1 MKKVIGILAAALI
14 LSGCGSSS
22 DNHEI
27 KKTSFMKEGKN
38 SLYALYNTKG
48 QRYTKDMYKTYT
60 PFEGGYLVTNES
72 DQTGYISNTGKTII
86 KPGRYTSLKTQGNML
101 VGESQPQTG
110 LYLSA
115 SSLNMTENTLTQV
128 FANDAVVW
136 STNDNDVIDINQEGY
151 VYAKHA
157 GTATLTATKDNASV
171 TCVIKVEALHP
182 YLSQESLDVYTSEPA
197 TLTVNDFGART
208 IEWKSKDPKIATVD
222 NGVIQGLK
230 PGKTTIIA
238 KVGDDTLKCK
248 IKVKRKTL
256 KISQN
261 EATLYTGEEGQYG
274 IENAY
279 PDIKW
284 ETSNANVVTVADG
297 HIWAINPGKATIKAT
312 SNGQTVKSKV
322 TVKKRTQRL
331 DQTKVTLLTEQKV
344 VLNVLDK
351 KNPEEVVQWSSNKKK
366 IASVNEFGE
375 VTGLKKGKA
384 VITAK
389 VGKKKYKATIT
400 VKKRQIKINPSKT
413 TIEKDQHIFLQVL
426 NKKDEDQ
433 AVWTTSNDQVVI
445 VAPDTG
451 EIAGVKPGKATIT
464 VQAGN
469 QKAKAKITVKAK
481 PLSLSETK
489 IEMDEE
495 SDYGLSINNYENQK
509 VKWTTSDKTIAIVDN
524 GTIHANKAG
533 KVTITATIDKKDY
546 TCDVT
551 VHKLIKVID
560 QKEMTVIKGG
570 QGQLSVTNVNPEE
583 VKWDSS
589 DLNIATVENGTVYGI
604 RTGKV
609 TITATVGKKKHTSEV
624 TVIRNPETE
633 TKTRA
638 ADISL
643 GGIEV
648 LNTKGKVLYKSSTKS
663 GLLKTDLPVIV
674 KGKTYKVVNNGKT
687 LYAGKKKVYYASSID
702 DASIVGF
709 EDSINVY
716 FKNGKKSSIKEVGN
730 YSILASRKNQAILYD
745 ADNQNTL
752 AVIGTKIYS
761 NDYALTGAEITN
773 KNNVVLT
780 ADDTVSLYRNGE
792 IVPTNSNFKDNT
804 HFISRNKKIAY
815 GPHTVYNGK
824 KTSELKNVQVYPYAY
839 ELSVS
844 RYPGFVKG
852 KGYAYYDFNGKKVS
866 PYYQEA
872 NQYDENKCAIVQLK
886 NGKYE
891 LINAEGENVLKSSYP
906 RLEFIGNSYYAA
918 YNKNGQFKVYDC
930 NGKEALSDVYTKIP
944 EKAAIVFDG
953 HPYLALEKNGRSYI
967 YDVDNDMK
975 EIYSIEKEI
984 VLHDE
989 GYFTIGDQYYTLTG
1003 QKIK

>member
-22 DNHEI
+22 DNHDV
-27 KKTSFMKEGKN
+27 KKSSFMKEGKN

-48 QRYTKDMYKTYT
+48 QRYTKDMYKAYT
-60 PFEGGYLVTNES
+60 PFEGGYLVTDAN
-72 DQTGYISNTGKTII
+72 DQTGYISNTGKTIV

-101 VGESQPQTG
+101 VGETQPQTR

-115 SSLNMTENTLTQV
+115 STLEMTENTLTQV

-136 STNDNDVIDINQEGY
+136 STNDNDVININQQGY

-157 GTATLTATKDNASV
+157 GTAVLTATKDNASV
-171 TCVIKVEALHP
+171 TCVIKVKALHP
-182 YLSQESLDVYTSEPA
+182 YFDHDSLDVYTLEPA
-197 TLTVNDFGART
+197 TLTVNDYGART
-208 IEWKSKDPKIATVD
+208 IKWKSKDPKIATVE

-230 PGKTTIIA
+230 PGTTTISA
-238 KVGDDTLKCK
+238 KVGDDTLECK
-248 IKVKRKTL
+248 VKVKRKTF
-256 KISQN
+256 KISHK
-261 EATLYTGEEGQYG
+261 EATFYVGDEGQLG

-284 ETSNANVVTVADG
+284 ETSNAAVATVANG
-297 HIWAINPGKATIKAT
+297 HIWTMSPGKATLKAT
-312 SNGQTVKSKV
+312 SNGQTVKCVV
-322 TVKKRTQRL
+322 TVKKRVPRL
-331 DQTKVTLLTEQKV
+331 DQTKVTLLTDQKV
-344 VLNVLDK
+344 VLNILDK
-351 KNPEEVVQWSSNKKK
+351 ANPEDVVQWSSNKKK

-375 VTGLKKGKA
+375 VTGLKKGKT

-389 VGKKKYKATIT
+389 IGKKKYKATVT
-400 VKKRQIKINPSKT
+400 VKKRQIKINPAKT
-413 TIEKDQHIFLQVL
+413 TIEKNQHIFLQLL

-433 AVWTTSNDQVVI
+433 AVWTTSNDKVVI
-445 VAPDTG
+445 VAQSG

-464 VQAGN
+464 AQVGK
-469 QKAKAKITVKAK
+469 QKAKAEITVKAK

-495 SDYGLSINNYENQK
+495 SDEALSINNYENQK
-509 VKWTTSDKTIAIVDN
+509 VEWSSSDKSIATVEN
-524 GTIHANKAG
+524 GIIHAKKEG
-533 KVTITATIDKKDY
+533 TVTITATIDKKDY
-546 TCDVT
+546 TCKVT

-570 QGQLSVTNVNPEE
+570 QGQLTITNVDPEKI
-583 VKWDSS
+583 KWDTS
-589 DLNIATVENGTVYGI
+589 DYGIATVANGTVYGLKTGKATI
-604 RTGKV
+604 TGKV
-609 TITATVGKKKHTSEV
+609 GKKTYTCKV
-624 TVIRNPETE
+624 TVVRNPDTE
-633 TKTRA
+633 TKTKA

-648 LNTKGKVLYKSSTKS
+648 LNTKGKVLYKSSAKT
-663 GLLKTDLPVIV
+663 GLLKTNLPVVV
-674 KGKTYKVVNNGKT
+674 KDKTYKVINNGKT
-687 LYAGKKKVYYASSID
+687 IYEGKKKVYYASSYE
-702 DASIVGF
+702 DASIVAF
-709 EDSINVY
+709 NDSINIY
-716 FKNGKKSSIKEVGN
+716 LKNGKKTSIKEVGN
-730 YSILASRKNQAILYD
+730 YSILASRKDQAILYD
-745 ADNQNTL
+745 AYNKNTL
-752 AVIGTKIYS
+752 GVIGTKVYS
-761 NDYALTGAEITN
+761 NEYALTRAEIT
-773 KNNVVLT
+773 KRNNVVLT
-780 ADDTVSLYRNGE
+780 AGDVVSLYKDGQ
-792 IVPTNSNFKDNT
+792 IIPTNSNYKDNT

-824 KTSELKNVQVYPYAY
+824 KTTELKGVQVYPYAY
-839 ELSVS
+839 ELTVS

-886 NGKYE
+886 NNKYE
-891 LINAEGENVLKSSYP
+891 LINAEGENVLKESYP

-930 NGKEALSDVYTKIP
+930 NGKEALSDIYTKIP
-944 EKAAIVFDG
+944 ETAAIVFDG

-967 YDVDNDMK
+967 YDVDNGMK

-984 VLHDE
+984 VLHEE
-989 GYFTIGDQYYTLTG
+989 GYFTIGDKYYTLTG

>member
-1 MKKVIGILAAALI
+1 MKKVIGILTAALI

-22 DNHEI
+22 DNHDV
-27 KKTSFMKEGKN
+27 KKSSFMKEGKN

-48 QRYTKDMYKTYT
+48 QRYTKDMYKAYT
-60 PFEGGYLVTNES
+60 PFEGGYLVTDAN
-72 DQTGYISNTGKTII
+72 DQTGYISNTGKTIV

-101 VGESQPQTG
+101 VGETQPQTR

-115 SSLNMTENTLTQV
+115 SSLEMTENTLTQV

-157 GTATLTATKDNASV
+157 GTAVLTATKDNASV
-171 TCVIKVEALHP
+171 TCVIKVAALHP
-182 YLSQESLDVYTSEPA
+182 YFDHESLDIYTSEPA
-197 TLTVNDFGART
+197 TLTVNDYGART
-208 IEWKSKDPKIATVD
+208 IEWKSKDPKIATVE

-230 PGKTTIIA
+230 PGTTTISA

-248 IKVKRKTL
+248 VKVKRKKL

-322 TVKKRTQRL
+322 TVKKRVPRL
-331 DQTKVTLLTEQKV
+331 DQTKVTLLTDQKV
-344 VLNVLDK
+344 VLNILDK
-351 KNPEEVVQWSSNKKK
+351 ANPEDAVQWSSNKKK

-389 VGKKKYKATIT
+389 IGKKKYKATVT
-400 VKKRQIKINPSKT
+400 VKKRQIKINPAKT
-413 TIEKDQHIFLQVL
+413 TIEKDQHIFLQLL

-433 AVWTTSNDQVVI
+433 AVWTTSNDKVVI
-445 VAPDTG
+445 VAQSG

-469 QKAKAKITVKAK
+469 QKAKAEITVKAK

-489 IEMDEE
+489 IEMDEG
-495 SDYGLSINNYENQK
+495 SDEALSINNYENQK
-509 VKWTTSDKTIAIVDN
+509 VEWTSSDESIATVEN
-524 GTIHANKAG
+524 GIIHAKKEG
-533 KVTITATIDKKDY
+533 KVTITVTIDKKDY

-560 QKEMTVIKGG
+560 QKEMTVIKGS
-570 QGQLSVTNVNPEE
+570 QGQLTITNVDPEKI
-583 VKWDSS
+583 KWDSS
-589 DLNIATVENGTVYGI
+589 DYDIATVANGTVYGMKTGKATI
-604 RTGKV
+604 TGKV
-609 TITATVGKKKHTSEV
+609 GKKTYTCKV
-624 TVIRNPETE
+624 TVVRNPDTE
-633 TKTRA
+633 TKTKA
-638 ADISL
+638 ADVSL

-674 KGKTYKVVNNGKT
+674 KGKTYKVVNNDKT
-687 LYAGKKKVYYASSID
+687 LYVGKKKVYYASSYE
-702 DASIVGF
+702 DASIVAF
-709 EDSINVY
+709 NDSINIY
-716 FKNGKKSSIKEVGN
+716 LKNGKKTSIKEVGN

-752 AVIGTKIYS
+752 GVIGTKVYS

-780 ADDTVSLYRNGE
+780 AGDVVSLYKDGK
-792 IVPTNSNFKDNT
+792 IIPTNSNYKDNT
-804 HFISRNKKIAY
+804 QFISRNKKIAY

-824 KTSELKNVQVYPYAY
+824 KTSELKGVQVYPYAY
-839 ELSVS
+839 ELTVS

-886 NGKYE
+886 NNKYE
-891 LINAEGENVLKSSYP
+891 LINAEGENVLKESYP

-930 NGKEALSDVYTKIP
+930 NGKEALSDIYTKIP
-944 EKAAIVFDG
+944 ETAAIVFDG

-967 YDVDNDMK
+967 YDVDNGMK

-984 VLHDE
+984 VLHEE
-989 GYFTIGDQYYTLTG
+989 GYFTIGDKYYTLTG

>member
-22 DNHEI
+22 DNHDV
-27 KKTSFMKEGKN
+27 KKSSFMKEGKN

-48 QRYTKDMYKTYT
+48 QRYTKDMYKAYT
-60 PFEGGYLVTNES
+60 PFEGGYLVTDAN
-72 DQTGYISNTGKTII
+72 DQTGYISNTGKTIV

-101 VGESQPQTG
+101 VGETQPQTR

-115 SSLNMTENTLTQV
+115 STLEMTENTLTQV

-136 STNDNDVIDINQEGY
+136 STNDNDVININQQGY

-157 GTATLTATKDNASV
+157 GTAVLTATKDNASV
-171 TCVIKVEALHP
+171 TCVIKVKALHP
-182 YLSQESLDVYTSEPA
+182 YFDHDSLDVYTLEPA
-197 TLTVNDFGART
+197 TLTVNDYGART
-208 IEWKSKDPKIATVD
+208 IKWKSKDPKIATVE

-230 PGKTTIIA
+230 PGTTTISA
-238 KVGDDTLKCK
+238 KVGDDTLECK
-248 IKVKRKTL
+248 VKVKRKTF
-256 KISQN
+256 KISHK
-261 EATLYTGEEGQYG
+261 EATFYVGDEGQLG

-284 ETSNANVVTVADG
+284 ETSNAAVATVANG
-297 HIWAINPGKATIKAT
+297 HIWTMSPGKATLKAT
-312 SNGQTVKSKV
+312 SNGQTVKCVV
-322 TVKKRTQRL
+322 TVKKRVPRL
-331 DQTKVTLLTEQKV
+331 DQTKVTLLTDQKV
-344 VLNVLDK
+344 VLNILDK
-351 KNPEEVVQWSSNKKK
+351 ANPEDVVQWSSNKKK

-389 VGKKKYKATIT
+389 IGEKKYKATVT
-400 VKKRQIKINPSKT
+400 VKKRQVKINPAKT
-413 TIEKDQHIFLQVL
+413 IIEKNQHIFLQLL

-433 AVWTTSNDQVVI
+433 AVWTTSNDKVVI
-445 VAPDTG
+445 VAQSG

-464 VQAGN
+464 AQVGK
-469 QKAKAKITVKAK
+469 QKAKAEITVKAK

-495 SDYGLSINNYENQK
+495 SDEALSINNYENQK
-509 VKWTTSDKTIAIVDN
+509 VEWSSSDKSIATVEN
-524 GTIHANKAG
+524 GIIHAKKEG
-533 KVTITATIDKKDY
+533 TVTITATIDKKDY
-546 TCDVT
+546 TCKVT

-570 QGQLSVTNVNPEE
+570 QGQLTITNVDPEKI
-583 VKWDSS
+583 KWDTS
-589 DLNIATVENGTVYGI
+589 DYGIATVANGTVYGLKTGKATI
-604 RTGKV
+604 TGKV
-609 TITATVGKKKHTSEV
+609 GKKTYTCKV
-624 TVIRNPETE
+624 TVVRNPDTE
-633 TKTRA
+633 TKTKA

-648 LNTKGKVLYKSSTKS
+648 LNTKGKVLYKSSAKT
-663 GLLKTDLPVIV
+663 GLLKTNLPVVV
-674 KGKTYKVVNNGKT
+674 KDKTYKVINNGKT
-687 LYAGKKKVYYASSID
+687 IYEGKKKVYYASSYE
-702 DASIVGF
+702 DASIVAF
-709 EDSINVY
+709 NDSINIY
-716 FKNGKKSSIKEVGN
+716 LKNGKKTSIKEVGN
-730 YSILASRKNQAILYD
+730 YSILASRKDQAILYD
-745 ADNQNTL
+745 AYNKNTL
-752 AVIGTKIYS
+752 GVIGTKVYS
-761 NDYALTGAEITN
+761 NEYALTRAEIT
-773 KNNVVLT
+773 KRNNVVLT
-780 ADDTVSLYRNGE
+780 AGDVVSLYKDGQ
-792 IVPTNSNFKDNT
+792 IIPTNSNYKDDT

-824 KTSELKNVQVYPYAY
+824 KTTELKGVQVYPYAY
-839 ELSVS
+839 ELTVS

-886 NGKYE
+886 NNKYE
-891 LINAEGENVLKSSYP
+891 LINAEGENVLKESYP

-930 NGKEALSDVYTKIP
+930 NGKEALSDIYTKIP
-944 EKAAIVFDG
+944 ETAAIVFDG

-967 YDVDNDMK
+967 YDVDNGMK

-984 VLHDE
+984 VLHEE
-989 GYFTIGDQYYTLTG
+989 GYFTIGDKYYTLTG

>member
-22 DNHEI
+22 DNHDV
-27 KKTSFMKEGKN
+27 KKSSFMKEGKN

-48 QRYTKDMYKTYT
+48 QRYTKDMYKAYT
-60 PFEGGYLVTNES
+60 PFEGGYLVTDAN
-72 DQTGYISNTGKTII
+72 DQTGYISNTGKTIV

-101 VGESQPQTG
+101 VGENQPQTR

-115 SSLNMTENTLTQV
+115 STLEMTENTLTQV

-136 STNDNDVIDINQEGY
+136 STNDNDVININQQGY

-157 GTATLTATKDNASV
+157 GTAVLTATKDNASV

-182 YLSQESLDVYTSEPA
+182 YFDHESLDVYTSEPA
-197 TLTVNDFGART
+197 TLTVNDYGART
-208 IEWKSKDPKIATVD
+208 IEWKSKDPKIATVE

-230 PGKTTIIA
+230 PGTTTISA
-238 KVGDDTLKCK
+238 KVGDDTLECK
-248 IKVKRKTL
+248 VKVKRKTF
-256 KISQN
+256 KISRK
-261 EATLYTGEEGQYG
+261 EATFYVGDEGQLG

-284 ETSNANVVTVADG
+284 ETSNAAVATVANG
-297 HIWAINPGKATIKAT
+297 HIWTMSPGKATLKAT
-312 SNGQTVKSKV
+312 SNGQTVKCVV
-322 TVKKRTQRL
+322 TVKKRVPRL
-331 DQTKVTLLTEQKV
+331 DQTKVTLLTDQKV
-344 VLNVLDK
+344 VLNILDK
-351 KNPEEVVQWSSNKKK
+351 ANPEDVVQWSSNKKK

-389 VGKKKYKATIT
+389 IGKKKYKATVT
-400 VKKRQIKINPSKT
+400 VKKRQIKINPAKT
-413 TIEKDQHIFLQVL
+413 TIEKDQHIFLQLL

-433 AVWTTSNDQVVI
+433 AVWTTSNDKVVI
-445 VAPDTG
+445 VAQSG
-451 EIAGVKPGKATIT
+451 EIAGVEPGKATIT
-464 VQAGN
+464 VQVGK
-469 QKAKAKITVKAK
+469 QKAKAEITVKAK

-489 IEMDEE
+489 IEMDEG
-495 SDYGLSINNYENQK
+495 SDEALSINNYENQK
-509 VKWTTSDKTIAIVDN
+509 VKWTSSDESIATVEN
-524 GTIHANKAG
+524 GIIHAKKEG

-551 VHKLIKVID
+551 VNKLVKVID

-570 QGQLSVTNVNPEE
+570 QGQLTITNVDPEKI
-583 VKWDSS
+583 KWGTS
-589 DLNIATVENGTVYGI
+589 DYGIATVANGTVYGMKTGKATI
-604 RTGKV
+604 TGKV
-609 TITATVGKKKHTSEV
+609 GKKTYTCKV
-624 TVIRNPETE
+624 TVVRNPDTE
-633 TKTRA
+633 TKTKA
-638 ADISL
+638 ADVSL

-648 LNTKGKVLYKSSTKS
+648 LNTKGKVLYKSSAKT
-663 GLLKTDLPVIV
+663 GLLKTDLPVVV
-674 KGKTYKVVNNGKT
+674 KGKTYKVINNGKT
-687 LYAGKKKVYYASSID
+687 LYAGKKKVYYASSYG
-702 DASIVGF
+702 DASIVAF
-709 EDSINVY
+709 NDSINIY
-716 FKNGKKSSIKEVGN
+716 LKNGKKTSIKEVGN
-730 YSILASRKNQAILYD
+730 YSILASRKDQTILYD
-745 ADNQNTL
+745 AYNQNTL
-752 AVIGTKIYS
+752 GVIGTKVYS
-761 NDYALTGAEITN
+761 NDYALTSAEITK

-780 ADDTVSLYRNGE
+780 AGDVVSLYKDGQ
-792 IVPTNSNFKDNT
+792 IIPTNSNYKDNT

-824 KTSELKNVQVYPYAY
+824 KKTELKGVQVYPYAY
-839 ELSVS
+839 ELTVS

-886 NGKYE
+886 NNKYE
-891 LINAEGENVLKSSYP
+891 LINAEGENVLKESYP

-930 NGKEALSDVYTKIP
+930 NGKEALSDIYTKIP
-944 EKAAIVFDG
+944 ETAAIVFDG

-967 YDVDNDMK
+967 YDVDNGMK

-984 VLHDE
+984 VLHEE
-989 GYFTIGDQYYTLTG
+989 GYFTIGDKYYTLTG

>member
-22 DNHEI
+22 DNHDV
-27 KKTSFMKEGKN
+27 KKSSFMKEGKN

-48 QRYTKDMYKTYT
+48 QRYTKDMYKAYT
-60 PFEGGYLVTNES
+60 PFEGGYLVTDAN
-72 DQTGYISNTGKTII
+72 DQTGYISNTGKTIV

-101 VGESQPQTG
+101 VGETQPQTR

-115 SSLNMTENTLTQV
+115 STLEMTENTLTQV

-136 STNDNDVIDINQEGY
+136 STNDNDVININQQGY

-157 GTATLTATKDNASV
+157 GTAVLTATKDNASV
-171 TCVIKVEALHP
+171 TCVIKVKALHP
-182 YLSQESLDVYTSEPA
+182 YFDHDSLDVYTLEPA
-197 TLTVNDFGART
+197 TLTVNDYGART
-208 IEWKSKDPKIATVD
+208 IKWKSKDPKIATVE

-230 PGKTTIIA
+230 PGTTTISA
-238 KVGDDTLKCK
+238 KVGDDTLECK
-248 IKVKRKTL
+248 VKVKRKTF
-256 KISQN
+256 KISHK
-261 EATLYTGEEGQYG
+261 EATFYVGDEGQLG

-284 ETSNANVVTVADG
+284 ETSNAAVATVANG
-297 HIWAINPGKATIKAT
+297 HIWTMSPGKATLKAT
-312 SNGQTVKSKV
+312 SNGQTVKCVV
-322 TVKKRTQRL
+322 TVKKRVPRL
-331 DQTKVTLLTEQKV
+331 DQTKVTLLTDQKV
-344 VLNVLDK
+344 VLNILDK
-351 KNPEEVVQWSSNKKK
+351 ANPEDVVQWSSNKKK

-389 VGKKKYKATIT
+389 IGKKKYKATVT
-400 VKKRQIKINPSKT
+400 VKKRQIKINPAKT
-413 TIEKDQHIFLQVL
+413 TIEKNQHIFLQLL

-433 AVWTTSNDQVVI
+433 AVWTTSNDKVVI
-445 VAPDTG
+445 VAQSG

-464 VQAGN
+464 AQVGK
-469 QKAKAKITVKAK
+469 QKAKAEITVKAK
-481 PLSLSETK
+481 PLSLSKTK

-495 SDYGLSINNYENQK
+495 SDEALSINNYENQK
-509 VKWTTSDKTIAIVDN
+509 VEWSSSDESIATVEN
-524 GTIHANKAG
+524 GIIHAKKEG
-533 KVTITATIDKKDY
+533 TVTITATIDKKDY
-546 TCDVT
+546 TCKVT

-570 QGQLSVTNVNPEE
+570 QGQLTITNVDPEKI
-583 VKWDSS
+583 KWDTS
-589 DLNIATVENGTVYGI
+589 DYGIATVANGTVYGMKTGKATI
-604 RTGKV
+604 TGKV
-609 TITATVGKKKHTSEV
+609 GKKTYTCKV
-624 TVIRNPETE
+624 TVVRNPDTE
-633 TKTRA
+633 TKTKA

-648 LNTKGKVLYKSSTKS
+648 LNTKGKVLYKSSTKT
-663 GLLKTDLPVIV
+663 GLLKTNLPVVV
-674 KGKTYKVVNNGKT
+674 KDKTYKVINNGKT
-687 LYAGKKKVYYASSID
+687 IYEGKKKVYYASSYE
-702 DASIVGF
+702 DASIVAF
-709 EDSINVY
+709 NDSINIY
-716 FKNGKKSSIKEVGN
+716 LKNGKKTSIKEVGN
-730 YSILASRKNQAILYD
+730 YSILASRKDQAILYD
-745 ADNQNTL
+745 AYNKNTL
-752 AVIGTKIYS
+752 GVIGTKVYS
-761 NDYALTGAEITN
+761 NEYALTRAEIT
-773 KNNVVLT
+773 KRNNVVLT
-780 ADDTVSLYRNGE
+780 AGDVVSLYKDGQ
-792 IVPTNSNFKDNT
+792 IIPTNSNYKDDT

-824 KTSELKNVQVYPYAY
+824 KTTELKGVQVYPYAY
-839 ELSVS
+839 ELTVS

-886 NGKYE
+886 NNKYE
-891 LINAEGENVLKSSYP
+891 LINAEGENVLKESYP

-930 NGKEALSDVYTKIP
+930 NGKEALSDIYTKIP
-944 EKAAIVFDG
+944 ETAAIVFDG

-967 YDVDNDMK
+967 YDVDNGMK

-984 VLHDE
+984 VLHEE
-989 GYFTIGDQYYTLTG
+989 GYFTIGDKYYTLTG

>member
-22 DNHEI
+22 DNHDV
-27 KKTSFMKEGKN
+27 KKSSFMKEGKN

-48 QRYTKDMYKTYT
+48 QRYTKDMYKAYT
-60 PFEGGYLVTNES
+60 PFEGGYLVTGAN
-72 DQTGYISNTGKTII
+72 DQTGYISNTGKTIV

-101 VGESQPQTG
+101 VGETQPQTR

-115 SSLNMTENTLTQV
+115 STLEMTENTLTQV

-136 STNDNDVIDINQEGY
+136 STNDNDVININQQGY

-157 GTATLTATKDNASV
+157 GTAVLTATKDNASV
-171 TCVIKVEALHP
+171 TCVIKVKALHP
-182 YLSQESLDVYTSEPA
+182 YFDHDSLDVYTLEPA
-197 TLTVNDFGART
+197 TLTVNDYGART
-208 IEWKSKDPKIATVD
+208 IKWKSKDPKIATVE

-230 PGKTTIIA
+230 PGTTTISA
-238 KVGDDTLKCK
+238 KVGDDTLECK
-248 IKVKRKTL
+248 VKVKRKTF
-256 KISQN
+256 KISHK
-261 EATLYTGEEGQYG
+261 EATFYVGDEGQLG

-284 ETSNANVVTVADG
+284 ETSNAAVATVANG
-297 HIWAINPGKATIKAT
+297 HIWTMSPGKATLKAT
-312 SNGQTVKSKV
+312 SNGQTVKCVV
-322 TVKKRTQRL
+322 TVKKRVPRL
-331 DQTKVTLLTEQKV
+331 DQTKVTLLTDQKA
-344 VLNVLDK
+344 VLNILDK
-351 KNPEEVVQWSSNKKK
+351 ANPEDVVQWSSNKKK

-389 VGKKKYKATIT
+389 IGKKKYKATVT
-400 VKKRQIKINPSKT
+400 VKKRQIKINPAKT
-413 TIEKDQHIFLQVL
+413 TIEKNQHIFLQLL

-433 AVWTTSNDQVVI
+433 AVWTTSNDKVVI
-445 VAPDTG
+445 VAQSG

-464 VQAGN
+464 AQVGK
-469 QKAKAKITVKAK
+469 QKAKAEITVKAK

-495 SDYGLSINNYENQK
+495 SDEALSINNYENQK
-509 VKWTTSDKTIAIVDN
+509 VEWSSSDKSIATVEN
-524 GTIHANKAG
+524 GIIHAKKEG
-533 KVTITATIDKKDY
+533 TVTITATIDKKDY
-546 TCDVT
+546 TCKVT

-570 QGQLSVTNVNPEE
+570 QGQLTITNVDPEKI
-583 VKWDSS
+583 KWDTS
-589 DLNIATVENGTVYGI
+589 DYGIATVANGTVYGLKTGKATI
-604 RTGKV
+604 TGKV
-609 TITATVGKKKHTSEV
+609 GKKTYTCKV
-624 TVIRNPETE
+624 TVVRNPDTE
-633 TKTRA
+633 TKTKA

-648 LNTKGKVLYKSSTKS
+648 LNTKGKVLYKSSAKT
-663 GLLKTDLPVIV
+663 GLLKTNLPVVV
-674 KGKTYKVVNNGKT
+674 KDKTYKVINNGKT
-687 LYAGKKKVYYASSID
+687 IYEGKKKVYYASSYE
-702 DASIVGF
+702 DASIVAF
-709 EDSINVY
+709 NDSINIY
-716 FKNGKKSSIKEVGN
+716 LKNGKKTSIKEVGN
-730 YSILASRKNQAILYD
+730 YSILASRKDQAILYD
-745 ADNQNTL
+745 AYNKNTL
-752 AVIGTKIYS
+752 GVIGTKVYS
-761 NDYALTGAEITN
+761 NEYALTRAEIT
-773 KNNVVLT
+773 KRNNVVLT
-780 ADDTVSLYRNGE
+780 AGDVVSLYKDGQ
-792 IVPTNSNFKDNT
+792 IIPTNSNYKDNT

-824 KTSELKNVQVYPYAY
+824 KTTELKGVQVYPYAY
-839 ELSVS
+839 ELTVS

-886 NGKYE
+886 NNKYE
-891 LINAEGENVLKSSYP
+891 LINAEGENVLKESYP

-930 NGKEALSDVYTKIP
+930 NGKEALSDIYTKIP
-944 EKAAIVFDG
+944 ETAAIVFDG

-967 YDVDNDMK
+967 YDVDNGMK

-984 VLHDE
+984 VLHEE
-989 GYFTIGDQYYTLTG
+989 GYFTIGDKYYTLTG

>member
-22 DNHEI
+22 DNHDV
-27 KKTSFMKEGKN
+27 KKSSFMKEGKN

-48 QRYTKDMYKTYT
+48 QRYTKDMYKAYT
-60 PFEGGYLVTNES
+60 PFEGGYLVTDAN
-72 DQTGYISNTGKTII
+72 DQTGYISNTGKTIV

-101 VGESQPQTG
+101 VGETQPQTR

-115 SSLNMTENTLTQV
+115 STLEMTENTLIQV

-136 STNDNDVIDINQEGY
+136 STNDNDVVNINQQGY

-157 GTATLTATKDNASV
+157 GTAVLTATKDNASV
-171 TCVIKVEALHP
+171 TCVIKVKALHP
-182 YLSQESLDVYTSEPA
+182 YFDHDSLDVYTLEPA
-197 TLTVNDFGART
+197 TLTVNDYGART
-208 IEWKSKDPKIATVD
+208 IEWKSKDPKIATVE

-230 PGKTTIIA
+230 PGTTTISA
-238 KVGDDTLKCK
+238 KVGDDTLECK
-248 IKVKRKTL
+248 VKVKRKTF
-256 KISQN
+256 KISHK
-261 EATLYTGEEGQYG
+261 EATFYEGDEGQLG

-284 ETSNANVVTVADG
+284 ETSNAAVATVANG
-297 HIWAINPGKATIKAT
+297 HIWTMSPGKATLKAT
-312 SNGQTVKSKV
+312 SNGQTVKCVV
-322 TVKKRTQRL
+322 TVKKRVPRL
-331 DQTKVTLLTEQKV
+331 DQTKVTLLTDQKV
-344 VLNVLDK
+344 VLNILDK
-351 KNPEEVVQWSSNKKK
+351 SNPEDVVQWSSNKKN

-389 VGKKKYKATIT
+389 IGKKKYKATVT
-400 VKKRQIKINPSKT
+400 VKKRQIKINPAKT
-413 TIEKDQHIFLQVL
+413 TIEKNQHIFLQLL

-433 AVWTTSNDQVVI
+433 AVWTTSNDKVVI
-445 VAPDTG
+445 VAQSG

-464 VQAGN
+464 AQVGK
-469 QKAKAKITVKAK
+469 QKAKAEITVKAK
-481 PLSLSETK
+481 PLSLSKTK

-495 SDYGLSINNYENQK
+495 SDEALSINNYENQK
-509 VKWTTSDKTIAIVDN
+509 VEWSSSDESIATVEN
-524 GTIHANKAG
+524 GIIHAKKEG
-533 KVTITATIDKKDY
+533 TVTITATIDKKDY
-546 TCDVT
+546 TCKVT
-551 VHKLIKVID
+551 VHNLIKVID
-560 QKEMTVIKGG
+560 QKKMTVIKGG
-570 QGQLSVTNVNPEE
+570 QGQLTITNVDPEKI
-583 VKWDSS
+583 KWDTS
-589 DLNIATVENGTVYGI
+589 DYGIATVANGTVYGLK
-604 RTGKV
+604 TGKA
-609 TITATVGKKKHTSEV
+609 TISGKVGKKTYICKV
-624 TVIRNPETE
+624 TVVRNPDTE
-633 TKTRA
+633 TKTKA

-648 LNTKGKVLYKSSTKS
+648 LNTKGKVLYKSSAKT
-663 GLLKTDLPVIV
+663 GLLKTDLPVVV
-674 KGKTYKVVNNGKT
+674 KDKTYKVINNGKT
-687 LYAGKKKVYYASSID
+687 LYVGKKKVYYASSYE
-702 DASIVGF
+702 DASIVAF
-709 EDSINVY
+709 NDSINIY
-716 FKNGKKSSIKEVGN
+716 LKNGKKTSIKEVGN
-730 YSILASRKNQAILYD
+730 YSILASRKDQAILYD
-745 ADNQNTL
+745 AYNKNTL
-752 AVIGTKIYS
+752 GVIGTKVYS
-761 NDYALTGAEITN
+761 NDYALTSAEITK

-780 ADDTVSLYRNGE
+780 AGDVVSLYKDGQ
-792 IVPTNSNFKDNT
+792 IIPTNSNYKDDT

-824 KTSELKNVQVYPYAY
+824 KTTELKGVQVYPYAY
-839 ELSVS
+839 ELTVS

-886 NGKYE
+886 NNKYE
-891 LINAEGENVLKSSYP
+891 LINAEGENVLKESYP

-930 NGKEALSDVYTKIP
+930 NGKEALSDIYTKIP
-944 EKAAIVFDG
+944 ETAAIVFDG

-967 YDVDNDMK
+967 YDVDNGMK

-984 VLHDE
+984 VLHEE
-989 GYFTIGDQYYTLTG
+989 GYFTIGDKYYTLTG

>member
-22 DNHEI
+22 DNHDV
-27 KKTSFMKEGKN
+27 KKSSFMKEGKN

-48 QRYTKDMYKTYT
+48 QRYTKDMYKAYT
-60 PFEGGYLVTNES
+60 PFEGGYLVTDAN
-72 DQTGYISNTGKTII
+72 DQTGYISNTGKTIV

-101 VGESQPQTG
+101 VGETQPQTR

-115 SSLNMTENTLTQV
+115 STLEMTENTLTQV

-136 STNDNDVIDINQEGY
+136 STNDNDVININQQGY

-157 GTATLTATKDNASV
+157 GTAVLTATKDNASV
-171 TCVIKVEALHP
+171 TCVIKVKALHP
-182 YLSQESLDVYTSEPA
+182 YFDHDSLDVYTLEPA
-197 TLTVNDFGART
+197 TLTVNDYGART
-208 IEWKSKDPKIATVD
+208 IKWKSKDPKIATVE

-230 PGKTTIIA
+230 PGTTTISA
-238 KVGDDTLKCK
+238 KVGDDTLECK
-248 IKVKRKTL
+248 VKVKRKTF
-256 KISQN
+256 KISHK
-261 EATLYTGEEGQYG
+261 EATFYVGDEGQLG

-284 ETSNANVVTVADG
+284 ETSNAAVATVANG
-297 HIWAINPGKATIKAT
+297 HIWTMSPGKATLKAT
-312 SNGQTVKSKV
+312 SNGQTVKCVV
-322 TVKKRTQRL
+322 TVKKRVPRL
-331 DQTKVTLLTEQKV
+331 DQTKVTLLTDQKV
-344 VLNVLDK
+344 VLNILDK
-351 KNPEEVVQWSSNKKK
+351 ANPEDVVQWSSNKKK

-389 VGKKKYKATIT
+389 IGKKKYKATVT
-400 VKKRQIKINPSKT
+400 VKKRQIKINPAKT
-413 TIEKDQHIFLQVL
+413 TIEKNQHIFLQLL

-433 AVWTTSNDQVVI
+433 AVWTTSNDKVVI
-445 VAPDTG
+445 VAQSG

-464 VQAGN
+464 AQVGK
-469 QKAKAKITVKAK
+469 QKAKAEITVKAK

-495 SDYGLSINNYENQK
+495 SDEALSINNYENQK
-509 VKWTTSDKTIAIVDN
+509 VEWSSSDKSIATVEN
-524 GTIHANKAG
+524 GIIHAKKEG
-533 KVTITATIDKKDY
+533 TVTITATIDKKDY
-546 TCDVT
+546 TCKVT

-570 QGQLSVTNVNPEE
+570 QGQLTITNVDPEKI
-583 VKWDSS
+583 KWDTS
-589 DLNIATVENGTVYGI
+589 DYGIATVANGTVYGMKTGKATI
-604 RTGKV
+604 TGKV
-609 TITATVGKKKHTSEV
+609 GKKTYTCKV
-624 TVIRNPETE
+624 TVVRNPDTE
-633 TKTRA
+633 TKTKA

-648 LNTKGKVLYKSSTKS
+648 LNTKGKVLYKSSTKT
-663 GLLKTDLPVIV
+663 GLLKTNLPVVV
-674 KGKTYKVVNNGKT
+674 KDKTYKVINNGKT
-687 LYAGKKKVYYASSID
+687 IYEGKKKVYYASSYE
-702 DASIVGF
+702 DASIVAF
-709 EDSINVY
+709 NDSINIY
-716 FKNGKKSSIKEVGN
+716 LKNGKKTSIKEVGN
-730 YSILASRKNQAILYD
+730 YSILASRKDQAILYD
-745 ADNQNTL
+745 AYNKNTL
-752 AVIGTKIYS
+752 GVIGTKVYS
-761 NDYALTGAEITN
+761 NEYALTRAEIT
-773 KNNVVLT
+773 KRNNVVLT
-780 ADDTVSLYRNGE
+780 AGDVVSLYKDGQ
-792 IVPTNSNFKDNT
+792 IIPTNSNYKDDT

-824 KTSELKNVQVYPYAY
+824 KTTELKGVQVYPYAY
-839 ELSVS
+839 ELTVS

-886 NGKYE
+886 NNKYE
-891 LINAEGENVLKSSYP
+891 LINAEGENVLKESYP

-930 NGKEALSDVYTKIP
+930 NGKEALSDIYTKIP
-944 EKAAIVFDG
+944 ETAAIVFDG

-967 YDVDNDMK
+967 YDVDNGMK

-984 VLHDE
+984 VLHEE
-989 GYFTIGDQYYTLTG
+989 GYFTIGDKYYTLTG

>member
-22 DNHEI
+22 DNHDV
-27 KKTSFMKEGKN
+27 KKSSFMKEGKN

-48 QRYTKDMYKTYT
+48 QRYTKDMYKAYT
-60 PFEGGYLVTNES
+60 PFEGGYLVTDAN
-72 DQTGYISNTGKTII
+72 DQTGYISNTGKTIV

-101 VGESQPQTG
+101 VGETQPQTR

-115 SSLNMTENTLTQV
+115 STLEMTENTLTQV

-136 STNDNDVIDINQEGY
+136 STNDNDVININQQGY

-157 GTATLTATKDNASV
+157 GTAVLTATKDNASV
-171 TCVIKVEALHP
+171 TCVIKVKALHP
-182 YLSQESLDVYTSEPA
+182 YFDHDSLDVYTLEPA
-197 TLTVNDFGART
+197 TLTVNDYGART
-208 IEWKSKDPKIATVD
+208 IKWKSKDPKIATVE

-230 PGKTTIIA
+230 PGTTTISA
-238 KVGDDTLKCK
+238 KVGDDTLECK
-248 IKVKRKTL
+248 VKVKRKTF
-256 KISQN
+256 KISHK
-261 EATLYTGEEGQYG
+261 EATFYVGDEGQLG

-284 ETSNANVVTVADG
+284 ETSNAAVATVANG
-297 HIWAINPGKATIKAT
+297 HIWTMSPGKATLKAT
-312 SNGQTVKSKV
+312 SNGQTVKCVV
-322 TVKKRTQRL
+322 TVKKRVPRL
-331 DQTKVTLLTEQKV
+331 DQTKVTLLTDQKV
-344 VLNVLDK
+344 VLNILDK
-351 KNPEEVVQWSSNKKK
+351 ANPEDVVQWSSNKKK

-389 VGKKKYKATIT
+389 IGKKKYKATVT
-400 VKKRQIKINPSKT
+400 VKKRQIKINPAKT
-413 TIEKDQHIFLQVL
+413 TIEKNQHIFLQLL

-433 AVWTTSNDQVVI
+433 AVWTTSNDKVVI
-445 VAPDTG
+445 VAQSG

-464 VQAGN
+464 AQVGK
-469 QKAKAKITVKAK
+469 QKAKAEITVKAK
-481 PLSLSETK
+481 PLSLSKTK

-495 SDYGLSINNYENQK
+495 SDEALSINNYENQK
-509 VKWTTSDKTIAIVDN
+509 VEWSSSDKSIATVEN
-524 GTIHANKAG
+524 GIIHAKKEG
-533 KVTITATIDKKDY
+533 TVTITATIDKKDY
-546 TCDVT
+546 TCKVT

-560 QKEMTVIKGG
+560 QKKMTVIKGG
-570 QGQLSVTNVNPEE
+570 QGQLTITNVDPEKI
-583 VKWDSS
+583 KWDTS
-589 DLNIATVENGTVYGI
+589 DYGIATVANGTVYGLKTGKATI
-604 RTGKV
+604 TGKV
-609 TITATVGKKKHTSEV
+609 GKKTYTCKV
-624 TVIRNPETE
+624 TVVRNPDTE
-633 TKTRA
+633 TKTKA

-648 LNTKGKVLYKSSTKS
+648 LNTKGKVLYKSSTKT
-663 GLLKTDLPVIV
+663 GLLKTNLPVVV
-674 KGKTYKVVNNGKT
+674 KDKTYKVINNGKT
-687 LYAGKKKVYYASSID
+687 IYEGKKKVYYASSYE
-702 DASIVGF
+702 DASIVAF
-709 EDSINVY
+709 NDSINIY
-716 FKNGKKSSIKEVGN
+716 LKNGKKTSIKEVGN
-730 YSILASRKNQAILYD
+730 YSILASRKDQAILYD
-745 ADNQNTL
+745 AYNKNTL
-752 AVIGTKIYS
+752 GVIGTKVYS
-761 NDYALTGAEITN
+761 NEYALTRAEIT
-773 KNNVVLT
+773 KRNNVVLT
-780 ADDTVSLYRNGE
+780 VGDVVSLYKDGQ
-792 IVPTNSNFKDNT
+792 IIPTNSNYKDNT

-824 KTSELKNVQVYPYAY
+824 KTTELKGVQVYPYAY
-839 ELSVS
+839 ELTVS

-886 NGKYE
+886 NNKYE
-891 LINAEGENVLKSSYP
+891 LINAEGENVLKESYP

-930 NGKEALSDVYTKIP
+930 NGKEALSDIYTKIP
-944 EKAAIVFDG
+944 ETAAIVFDG

-967 YDVDNDMK
+967 YDVDNGMK

-984 VLHDE
+984 VLHEE
-989 GYFTIGDQYYTLTG
+989 GYFTIGDKYYTLTG

>member
-22 DNHEI
+22 DNHDV
-27 KKTSFMKEGKN
+27 KKSSFMKEGKN

-48 QRYTKDMYKTYT
+48 QRYTKDMYKAYT
-60 PFEGGYLVTNES
+60 PFEGGYLVTDAN
-72 DQTGYISNTGKTII
+72 DQTGYISNTGKTIV

-101 VGESQPQTG
+101 VGETQPQTR

-115 SSLNMTENTLTQV
+115 STLEMTENTLTQV

-136 STNDNDVIDINQEGY
+136 STNDNDVININQQGY

-157 GTATLTATKDNASV
+157 GTAVLTATKDNASV
-171 TCVIKVEALHP
+171 TCVIKVKALHP
-182 YLSQESLDVYTSEPA
+182 YFDHDSLDVYTLEPA
-197 TLTVNDFGART
+197 TLTVNDYGART
-208 IEWKSKDPKIATVD
+208 IKWKSKDPKIATVE

-230 PGKTTIIA
+230 PGTTTISA
-238 KVGDDTLKCK
+238 KVGDDTLECK
-248 IKVKRKTL
+248 VKVKRKTF
-256 KISQN
+256 KISHK
-261 EATLYTGEEGQYG
+261 EATFYVGDEGQLG

-284 ETSNANVVTVADG
+284 ETSNAAVATVANG
-297 HIWAINPGKATIKAT
+297 HIWTMSPGKATLKAT
-312 SNGQTVKSKV
+312 SNGQTVKCVV
-322 TVKKRTQRL
+322 TVKKRVPRL
-331 DQTKVTLLTEQKV
+331 DQTKVTLLTDQKV
-344 VLNVLDK
+344 VLNILDK
-351 KNPEEVVQWSSNKKK
+351 ANPEDVVQWSSNKKK

-389 VGKKKYKATIT
+389 IGKKKYKATVT
-400 VKKRQIKINPSKT
+400 VKKRQIKINPAKT
-413 TIEKDQHIFLQVL
+413 TIEKNQHIFLQLL

-433 AVWTTSNDQVVI
+433 AVWTTSNDKVVI
-445 VAPDTG
+445 VAQSG

-464 VQAGN
+464 AQVGK
-469 QKAKAKITVKAK
+469 QKAKAEITVKAK

-495 SDYGLSINNYENQK
+495 SDEALSINNYENQK
-509 VKWTTSDKTIAIVDN
+509 VEWSSSDKSIATVEN
-524 GTIHANKAG
+524 GIIHAKKEG
-533 KVTITATIDKKDY
+533 TVTITATIDKKDY
-546 TCDVT
+546 TCKVT

-570 QGQLSVTNVNPEE
+570 QGQLTITNVDPEKI
-583 VKWDSS
+583 KWDTS
-589 DLNIATVENGTVYGI
+589 DYGIATVANGTVYGLKTGKATI
-604 RTGKV
+604 TGKV
-609 TITATVGKKKHTSEV
+609 GKKTYTCKV
-624 TVIRNPETE
+624 TVVRNPDTE
-633 TKTRA
+633 TKTKA

-648 LNTKGKVLYKSSTKS
+648 LNTKGKVLYKSSAKT
-663 GLLKTDLPVIV
+663 GLLKTNLPVVV
-674 KGKTYKVVNNGKT
+674 KDKTYKVINNGKT
-687 LYAGKKKVYYASSID
+687 IYEGKKKVYYASSYE
-702 DASIVGF
+702 DASIVAF
-709 EDSINVY
+709 NDSINIY
-716 FKNGKKSSIKEVGN
+716 LKNGKKTSIKEVGN
-730 YSILASRKNQAILYD
+730 YSILASRKDQAILYD
-745 ADNQNTL
+745 AYNKNTL
-752 AVIGTKIYS
+752 GVIGTKVYS
-761 NDYALTGAEITN
+761 NEYALTRAEIT
-773 KNNVVLT
+773 KRNNVVLN
-780 ADDTVSLYRNGE
+780 AGDVVSLYKDGQ
-792 IVPTNSNFKDNT
+792 IIPTNSNYKDNT

-824 KTSELKNVQVYPYAY
+824 KTTELKGVQVYPYAY
-839 ELSVS
+839 ELTVS

-886 NGKYE
+886 NNKYE
-891 LINAEGENVLKSSYP
+891 LINAEGENVLKESYP

-930 NGKEALSDVYTKIP
+930 NGKEALSDIYTKIP
-944 EKAAIVFDG
+944 ETAAIVFDG

-967 YDVDNDMK
+967 YDVDNGMK

-984 VLHDE
+984 VLHEE
-989 GYFTIGDQYYTLTG
+989 GYFTIGDKYYTLTG

>member
-22 DNHEI
+22 DNHDV
-27 KKTSFMKEGKN
+27 KKSSFMKEGKN

-48 QRYTKDMYKTYT
+48 QRYTKDMYKAYT
-60 PFEGGYLVTNES
+60 PFEGGYLVTDAN
-72 DQTGYISNTGKTII
+72 DQTGYISNTGKTIV

-101 VGESQPQTG
+101 VGETQPQTR

-115 SSLNMTENTLTQV
+115 STLEMTENTLTQV

-136 STNDNDVIDINQEGY
+136 STNDNDVININQQGY

-157 GTATLTATKDNASV
+157 GTAVLTATKDNASV
-171 TCVIKVEALHP
+171 TCVIKVKALHP
-182 YLSQESLDVYTSEPA
+182 YFDHDSLDVYTLEPA
-197 TLTVNDFGART
+197 TLTVNDYGART
-208 IEWKSKDPKIATVD
+208 IEWKSKDPKIATVE

-230 PGKTTIIA
+230 PGTTTISA
-238 KVGDDTLKCK
+238 KVGDDTLECK
-248 IKVKRKTL
+248 VKVKRKTF
-256 KISQN
+256 KISHK
-261 EATLYTGEEGQYG
+261 EATFYVGDEGQLG

-284 ETSNANVVTVADG
+284 ETSNAAVATVANG
-297 HIWAINPGKATIKAT
+297 HIWTMGPGKATLKAT
-312 SNGQTVKSKV
+312 SNGQTVKCVV
-322 TVKKRTQRL
+322 TVKKRVPRL
-331 DQTKVTLLTEQKV
+331 DQTKVTLLTDQKV
-344 VLNVLDK
+344 VLNILDK
-351 KNPEEVVQWSSNKKK
+351 ANPEDVVQWSSNKKK

-389 VGKKKYKATIT
+389 IGKKKYKATVT
-400 VKKRQIKINPSKT
+400 VKKRQIKINPAKT
-413 TIEKDQHIFLQVL
+413 TIEKNQHIFLQLL

-433 AVWTTSNDQVVI
+433 AVWTTSNDKVVI
-445 VAPDTG
+445 VAQSG

-464 VQAGN
+464 AQVGK
-469 QKAKAKITVKAK
+469 QKAKAEITVKAK

-495 SDYGLSINNYENQK
+495 SDEALSINNYENQK
-509 VKWTTSDKTIAIVDN
+509 VEWSSSDESIATVEN
-524 GTIHANKAG
+524 GIIHAKKEG
-533 KVTITATIDKKDY
+533 TVTITATIDKKDY
-546 TCDVT
+546 TCKVT

-570 QGQLSVTNVNPEE
+570 QGQLTITNVDPEKI
-583 VKWDSS
+583 KWDTS
-589 DLNIATVENGTVYGI
+589 DYGIATVANGTVYGLKTGKATI
-604 RTGKV
+604 TGKV
-609 TITATVGKKKHTSEV
+609 GKKTYTCKV
-624 TVIRNPETE
+624 TVVRNPDTE
-633 TKTRA
+633 TKTKA

-648 LNTKGKVLYKSSTKS
+648 LNTKGKVLYKSSTKT
-663 GLLKTDLPVIV
+663 GLLKTNLPVVV
-674 KGKTYKVVNNGKT
+674 KDKTYKVINNGKT
-687 LYAGKKKVYYASSID
+687 IYEGKKKVYYASSYE
-702 DASIVGF
+702 DASIVAF
-709 EDSINVY
+709 NDSINIY
-716 FKNGKKSSIKEVGN
+716 LKNGKKTSIKEVGN
-730 YSILASRKNQAILYD
+730 YSILASRKDQAILYD
-745 ADNQNTL
+745 AYNKNTL
-752 AVIGTKIYS
+752 GVIGTKVYS
-761 NDYALTGAEITN
+761 NEYALTSAEITK

-780 ADDTVSLYRNGE
+780 AGDVVSLYKDGQ
-792 IVPTNSNFKDNT
+792 IIPTNSNYKDNT

-824 KTSELKNVQVYPYAY
+824 KTTELKGVQVYPYAY
-839 ELSVS
+839 ELTVS

-886 NGKYE
+886 NNKYE
-891 LINAEGENVLKSSYP
+891 LINAEGENVLKESYP

-930 NGKEALSDVYTKIP
+930 NGKEALSDIYTKIP
-944 EKAAIVFDG
+944 ETAAIVFDG

-967 YDVDNDMK
+967 YDVDNGMK

-984 VLHDE
+984 VLHEE
-989 GYFTIGDQYYTLTG
+989 GYFTIGDKYYTLTG

>member
-22 DNHEI
+22 DNHDV
-27 KKTSFMKEGKN
+27 KKSSFMKEGKN

-48 QRYTKDMYKTYT
+48 QRYTKDMYKAYT
-60 PFEGGYLVTNES
+60 PFEGGYLVTDAN
-72 DQTGYISNTGKTII
+72 DQTGYISNTGKTIV

-101 VGESQPQTG
+101 VGENQPQTR

-115 SSLNMTENTLTQV
+115 STLEMTENTLTQV

-136 STNDNDVIDINQEGY
+136 STNDNDVININQQGY

-157 GTATLTATKDNASV
+157 GTAVLTATKDNASV

-182 YLSQESLDVYTSEPA
+182 YFDHESLDVYTSEPA
-197 TLTVNDFGART
+197 TLTVNDYGART
-208 IEWKSKDPKIATVD
+208 IEWKSKDPKIATVE

-230 PGKTTIIA
+230 PGTTTISA
-238 KVGDDTLKCK
+238 KVGDDTLECK
-248 IKVKRKTL
+248 VKVKRKTF
-256 KISQN
+256 KISHK
-261 EATLYTGEEGQYG
+261 EATFYVGDEGQLG

-284 ETSNANVVTVADG
+284 ETSNAAVATVANG
-297 HIWAINPGKATIKAT
+297 HIWTMSPGKATLKAT
-312 SNGQTVKSKV
+312 SNGQTVKCVV
-322 TVKKRTQRL
+322 TVKKRVPRL
-331 DQTKVTLLTEQKV
+331 DQTKVTLLTDQKV
-344 VLNVLDK
+344 VLNILDK
-351 KNPEEVVQWSSNKKK
+351 ANPEDVVQWSSNKKK

-389 VGKKKYKATIT
+389 IGKKKYKATVT
-400 VKKRQIKINPSKT
+400 VKKRQIKINPAKT
-413 TIEKDQHIFLQVL
+413 TIEKDQHIFLQLL

-433 AVWTTSNDQVVI
+433 AVWTTSNDKVVI
-445 VAPDTG
+445 VAQSG

-464 VQAGN
+464 VQVGK
-469 QKAKAKITVKAK
+469 QKAKAEITVKAK

-489 IEMDEE
+489 IEMDEG
-495 SDYGLSINNYENQK
+495 SDEALSINNYENQN
-509 VKWTTSDKTIAIVDN
+509 VKWTSSDESIATVEN
-524 GTIHANKAG
+524 GIIHAKKEG

-551 VHKLIKVID
+551 VNKLVKVID

-570 QGQLSVTNVNPEE
+570 QGQLTITNVDPEKI
-583 VKWDSS
+583 KWGTS
-589 DLNIATVENGTVYGI
+589 DYGIATVANGTVYGLKTGKATV
-604 RTGKV
+604 TGKV
-609 TITATVGKKKHTSEV
+609 GKKTYTCKV
-624 TVIRNPETE
+624 TVVRNPDTE
-633 TKTRA
+633 TKTKA
-638 ADISL
+638 ADVSL

-648 LNTKGKVLYKSSTKS
+648 LNTKGKVLYKSSAKT
-663 GLLKTDLPVIV
+663 GLLKTNLPVVV
-674 KGKTYKVVNNGKT
+674 KDKTYKVINNGKT
-687 LYAGKKKVYYASSID
+687 LYAGKKKVYYASSYG
-702 DASIVGF
+702 DASIVAF
-709 EDSINVY
+709 NDSINIY
-716 FKNGKKSSIKEVGN
+716 LKNGKKTSIKEVGN
-730 YSILASRKNQAILYD
+730 YSILASGKDQAILYD
-745 ADNQNTL
+745 AYNQNTL
-752 AVIGTKIYS
+752 AVIGTKVYS
-761 NDYALTGAEITN
+761 NDYALTSAEITK

-780 ADDTVSLYRNGE
+780 AGDVVSLYKDGQ
-792 IVPTNSNFKDNT
+792 IIPTNSNYKDNT

-824 KTSELKNVQVYPYAY
+824 KKTELKGVQVYPYAY
-839 ELSVS
+839 ELTVS

-886 NGKYE
+886 NNKYE
-891 LINAEGENVLKSSYP
+891 LINAEGENVLKESYP

-930 NGKEALSDVYTKIP
+930 NGKEALSDIYTKIP
-944 EKAAIVFDG
+944 ETAAIVFDG

-984 VLHDE
+984 VLHEE
-989 GYFTIGDQYYTLTG
+989 GYFTIGDKYYTLTG

>member
-22 DNHEI
+22 DNHDV
-27 KKTSFMKEGKN
+27 KKSSFMKEGKN

-48 QRYTKDMYKTYT
+48 QRYTKDMYKAYT
-60 PFEGGYLVTNES
+60 PFEGGYLVTDAN
-72 DQTGYISNTGKTII
+72 DQTGYISNTGKTIV

-101 VGESQPQTG
+101 VGETQPQTR

-115 SSLNMTENTLTQV
+115 STLEMTENTLTQV

-136 STNDNDVIDINQEGY
+136 STNDNDVININQQGY

-157 GTATLTATKDNASV
+157 GTAVLTATKDNASV
-171 TCVIKVEALHP
+171 TCVIKVKALHP
-182 YLSQESLDVYTSEPA
+182 YFDHDSLDVYTLEPA
-197 TLTVNDFGART
+197 TLTVNDYGART
-208 IEWKSKDPKIATVD
+208 IKWKSKDPKIATVE

-230 PGKTTIIA
+230 PGKTTISA
-238 KVGDDTLKCK
+238 KVGDDTLECK
-248 IKVKRKTL
+248 VKVKRKTF
-256 KISQN
+256 KISHK
-261 EATLYTGEEGQYG
+261 EATFYVGDEGQLG

-284 ETSNANVVTVADG
+284 ETSNAAVATVANG
-297 HIWAINPGKATIKAT
+297 HIWTMSPGKATLKAT
-312 SNGQTVKSKV
+312 SNGQTVKCVV
-322 TVKKRTQRL
+322 TVKKRVPRL
-331 DQTKVTLLTEQKV
+331 DQTKVTLLTDQKV
-344 VLNVLDK
+344 VLNILDK
-351 KNPEEVVQWSSNKKK
+351 ANPEDVVQWSSNKKK

-389 VGKKKYKATIT
+389 IGKKKYKATVT
-400 VKKRQIKINPSKT
+400 VKKRQIKINPAKT
-413 TIEKDQHIFLQVL
+413 TIEKNQHIFLQLL

-433 AVWTTSNDQVVI
+433 AVWTTSNDKVVI
-445 VAPDTG
+445 VAQSG

-464 VQAGN
+464 AQVGK
-469 QKAKAKITVKAK
+469 QKAKAEITVKAK

-495 SDYGLSINNYENQK
+495 SDEALSINNYENQK
-509 VKWTTSDKTIAIVDN
+509 VEWSSSDKSIATVEN
-524 GTIHANKAG
+524 GIIHAKKEG
-533 KVTITATIDKKDY
+533 TVTITATIDKKDY
-546 TCDVT
+546 TCKVT

-570 QGQLSVTNVNPEE
+570 QGQLTITNVDPEKI
-583 VKWDSS
+583 KWDTS
-589 DLNIATVENGTVYGI
+589 DYGIATVANGTVYGLKTGKATI
-604 RTGKV
+604 TGKV
-609 TITATVGKKKHTSEV
+609 GKKTYTCKV
-624 TVIRNPETE
+624 TVVRNPDTE
-633 TKTRA
+633 TKTKA

-648 LNTKGKVLYKSSTKS
+648 LNTKGKVLYKSSAKT
-663 GLLKTDLPVIV
+663 GLLKTNLPVVV
-674 KGKTYKVVNNGKT
+674 KDKTYKVINNGKT
-687 LYAGKKKVYYASSID
+687 IYEGKKKVYYASSYE
-702 DASIVGF
+702 DASIVAF
-709 EDSINVY
+709 NDSINIY
-716 FKNGKKSSIKEVGN
+716 LKNGKKTSIKEVGN
-730 YSILASRKNQAILYD
+730 YSILASRKDQAILYD
-745 ADNQNTL
+745 AYNKNTL
-752 AVIGTKIYS
+752 GVIGTKVYS
-761 NDYALTGAEITN
+761 NEYALTSAEITK

-780 ADDTVSLYRNGE
+780 AGDVVSLYKDGQ
-792 IVPTNSNFKDNT
+792 IIPTNSNYKDNT

-824 KTSELKNVQVYPYAY
+824 KTTELKGVQVYPYAY
-839 ELSVS
+839 ELTVS

-886 NGKYE
+886 NNKYE
-891 LINAEGENVLKSSYP
+891 LINAEGENVLKESYP

-930 NGKEALSDVYTKIP
+930 NGKEALSDIYTKIP
-944 EKAAIVFDG
+944 ETAAIVFDG

-967 YDVDNDMK
+967 YDVDNGMK

-984 VLHDE
+984 VLHEE
-989 GYFTIGDQYYTLTG
+989 GYFTIGDKYYTLTG

>member
-22 DNHEI
+22 DNHDV
-27 KKTSFMKEGKN
+27 KKSSFMKEGKN

-48 QRYTKDMYKTYT
+48 QRYTKDMYKAYT
-60 PFEGGYLVTNES
+60 PFEGGYLVTDAN
-72 DQTGYISNTGKTII
+72 DQTGYISNTGKTIV

-101 VGESQPQTG
+101 VGENQPQTR

-115 SSLNMTENTLTQV
+115 STLEMTENTLTQV

-136 STNDNDVIDINQEGY
+136 STNDNDVININQQGY

-157 GTATLTATKDNASV
+157 GTAVLTATKDNASV

-182 YLSQESLDVYTSEPA
+182 YFDHESLDVYTSEPA
-197 TLTVNDFGART
+197 TLTVNDYGART
-208 IEWKSKDPKIATVD
+208 IEWKSKDPKIATVE

-230 PGKTTIIA
+230 PGTTTISA
-238 KVGDDTLKCK
+238 KVGDDTLECK
-248 IKVKRKTL
+248 VKVKRKTF
-256 KISQN
+256 KISHK
-261 EATLYTGEEGQYG
+261 EATFYAGDEGQLG

-284 ETSNANVVTVADG
+284 ETSNAAVATVANG
-297 HIWAINPGKATIKAT
+297 HIWTMSPGKATLKAT
-312 SNGQTVKSKV
+312 SNGQTVKCVV
-322 TVKKRTQRL
+322 TVKKRVPRL
-331 DQTKVTLLTEQKV
+331 DQTKVTLLTDQKV
-344 VLNVLDK
+344 VLNILDK
-351 KNPEEVVQWSSNKKK
+351 ANPEDVVQWSSNKKK

-389 VGKKKYKATIT
+389 IGKKKYKATVT
-400 VKKRQIKINPSKT
+400 VKKRQIKINPAKT
-413 TIEKDQHIFLQVL
+413 TIEKDQHIFLQLL

-433 AVWTTSNDQVVI
+433 AVWTTSNDKVVI
-445 VAPDTG
+445 VAQSG

-464 VQAGN
+464 AQVGK
-469 QKAKAKITVKAK
+469 QKAKAEITVKAK

-489 IEMDEE
+489 IEIDEG
-495 SDYGLSINNYENQK
+495 SDEALSINNYENQK
-509 VKWTTSDKTIAIVDN
+509 VKWTSSDESIATVEN
-524 GTIHANKAG
+524 GIIHAKKEG

-551 VHKLIKVID
+551 VNKLVKVID

-570 QGQLSVTNVNPEE
+570 QGQLTITNVDPEKI
-583 VKWDSS
+583 KWGTS
-589 DLNIATVENGTVYGI
+589 DYGIATVANGTVYGLKTGKATI
-604 RTGKV
+604 TGKV
-609 TITATVGKKKHTSEV
+609 GKKTYTCKV
-624 TVIRNPETE
+624 TVVRNPDTE
-633 TKTRA
+633 TKTKA
-638 ADISL
+638 ADVSL

-648 LNTKGKVLYKSSTKS
+648 LNTKGKVLYKSSAKT
-663 GLLKTDLPVIV
+663 GLLKTNLPVVV
-674 KGKTYKVVNNGKT
+674 KDKTYKVINNGKT
-687 LYAGKKKVYYASSID
+687 IYEGKKKVYYASSYE
-702 DASIVGF
+702 DASIVAF
-709 EDSINVY
+709 NDSINIY
-716 FKNGKKSSIKEVGN
+716 LQNGKKTSIKEVGN
-730 YSILASRKNQAILYD
+730 YSILASRKDQAILYD
-745 ADNQNTL
+745 AYNQNTL
-752 AVIGTKIYS
+752 GVIGTKVYS
-761 NDYALTGAEITN
+761 NDYALTSAEITK

-780 ADDTVSLYRNGE
+780 AGDVVSLYKDGQ
-792 IVPTNSNFKDNT
+792 IIPTNSNYKDNT

-824 KTSELKNVQVYPYAY
+824 KKTELKGVQVYPYAY
-839 ELSVS
+839 ELTVS

-886 NGKYE
+886 NNKYE
-891 LINAEGENVLKSSYP
+891 LINAEGENVLKESYP

-930 NGKEALSDVYTKIP
+930 NGKEALSDIYTKIP
-944 EKAAIVFDG
+944 ETAAIVFDG

-967 YDVDNDMK
+967 YDVDNGMK

-984 VLHDE
+984 VLHEE
-989 GYFTIGDQYYTLTG
+989 GYFTIGDKYYTLTG

>member
-22 DNHEI
+22 DNHDV
-27 KKTSFMKEGKN
+27 KKSSFMKEGKN

-48 QRYTKDMYKTYT
+48 QRYTKDMYKAYT
-60 PFEGGYLVTNES
+60 PFEGGYLVTDAN
-72 DQTGYISNTGKTII
+72 DQTGYISNTGKTIV

-101 VGESQPQTG
+101 VGETQPQTR

-115 SSLNMTENTLTQV
+115 STLEMTENTLTQV

-136 STNDNDVIDINQEGY
+136 STNDNDVININQQGY

-157 GTATLTATKDNASV
+157 GTAVLTATKDNASV
-171 TCVIKVEALHP
+171 TCVIKVKALHP
-182 YLSQESLDVYTSEPA
+182 YFDHDSLDVYTLEPA
-197 TLTVNDFGART
+197 TLTVNDYGART
-208 IEWKSKDPKIATVD
+208 IKWKSKDPKIATVE

-230 PGKTTIIA
+230 PGTTTISA
-238 KVGDDTLKCK
+238 KVGDDTLECK
-248 IKVKRKTL
+248 VKVKRKTF
-256 KISQN
+256 KISHK
-261 EATLYTGEEGQYG
+261 EATFYVGDEGQLG

-284 ETSNANVVTVADG
+284 ETSNAAVATVANG
-297 HIWAINPGKATIKAT
+297 HIWTMSPGKATLKAT
-312 SNGQTVKSKV
+312 SNGQTVKCVV
-322 TVKKRTQRL
+322 TVKKRVPRL
-331 DQTKVTLLTEQKV
+331 DQTKVTLLTDQKV
-344 VLNVLDK
+344 VLNILDK
-351 KNPEEVVQWSSNKKK
+351 ANPEDVVQWSSNKKK

-389 VGKKKYKATIT
+389 IGKKKYKATVT
-400 VKKRQIKINPSKT
+400 VKKRQIKINPAKT
-413 TIEKDQHIFLQVL
+413 TIEKNQHIFLQLL

-433 AVWTTSNDQVVI
+433 AVWTTSNDKVVI
-445 VAPDTG
+445 VAQSG

-464 VQAGN
+464 AQVGK
-469 QKAKAKITVKAK
+469 QKAKAEITVKAK

-495 SDYGLSINNYENQK
+495 SDEALSINNYENQK
-509 VKWTTSDKTIAIVDN
+509 VEWSSSDKSIATVEN
-524 GTIHANKAG
+524 GIIHAKKEG
-533 KVTITATIDKKDY
+533 TVTITATIDKKDY
-546 TCDVT
+546 TCKVT

-570 QGQLSVTNVNPEE
+570 QGQLTITNVDPEKI
-583 VKWDSS
+583 KWDTS
-589 DLNIATVENGTVYGI
+589 DYGIATVANGTVYGLKTGKATI
-604 RTGKV
+604 TGKV
-609 TITATVGKKKHTSEV
+609 GKKTYTCKV
-624 TVIRNPETE
+624 TVVRNPDTE
-633 TKTRA
+633 TKTKA

-648 LNTKGKVLYKSSTKS
+648 LNTKGKVLYKSSAKT
-663 GLLKTDLPVIV
+663 GLLKTNLPVVV
-674 KGKTYKVVNNGKT
+674 KDKTYKVINNGKT
-687 LYAGKKKVYYASSID
+687 IYEGKKKVYYASSYE
-702 DASIVGF
+702 DASIVAF
-709 EDSINVY
+709 NDSINIY
-716 FKNGKKSSIKEVGN
+716 LKNGKKTSIKEVGN
-730 YSILASRKNQAILYD
+730 YSILASRKDQAILYD
-745 ADNQNTL
+745 AYNKNTL
-752 AVIGTKIYS
+752 GVIGTKVYS
-761 NDYALTGAEITN
+761 NEYALTRAEIT
-773 KNNVVLT
+773 KRNNVVLT
-780 ADDTVSLYRNGE
+780 AGDVVSLYKDGQ
-792 IVPTNSNFKDNT
+792 IIPTNSNYKDNT

-824 KTSELKNVQVYPYAY
+824 KTTELKGVQVYPYAY
-839 ELSVS
+839 ELTVS

-886 NGKYE
+886 NNKYE
-891 LINAEGENVLKSSYP
+891 LINAEGENVLKESYP

-930 NGKEALSDVYTKIP
+930 NGKEALSDIYTKIP

-967 YDVDNDMK
+967 YDVDNGMK

-984 VLHDE
+984 VLHEE
-989 GYFTIGDQYYTLTG
+989 GYFTIGDKYYTLTG

>member
-22 DNHEI
+22 DNHDV
-27 KKTSFMKEGKN
+27 KKSSFMKEGKN

-48 QRYTKDMYKTYT
+48 QRYTKDMYKAYT
-60 PFEGGYLVTNES
+60 PFEGGYLVTDAN
-72 DQTGYISNTGKTII
+72 DQTGYISNTGKTIV

-101 VGESQPQTG
+101 VGETQPQTR

-115 SSLNMTENTLTQV
+115 STLEMTENTLTQV

-136 STNDNDVIDINQEGY
+136 STNDNDVININQQGY

-157 GTATLTATKDNASV
+157 GTAVLTATKDNASV
-171 TCVIKVEALHP
+171 TCVIRVKALHP
-182 YLSQESLDVYTSEPA
+182 YFDHDSLDVYTLEPA
-197 TLTVNDFGART
+197 TLTVNDYGART
-208 IEWKSKDPKIATVD
+208 IKWKSKDPKIATVE

-230 PGKTTIIA
+230 PGTTTISA
-238 KVGDDTLKCK
+238 KVGDDTLECK
-248 IKVKRKTL
+248 VKVKRKTF
-256 KISQN
+256 KISHK
-261 EATLYTGEEGQYG
+261 EATFYVGDEGQLG

-284 ETSNANVVTVADG
+284 ETSNAAVATVANG
-297 HIWAINPGKATIKAT
+297 HIWTMSPGKATLKAT
-312 SNGQTVKSKV
+312 SNGQTVKCVV
-322 TVKKRTQRL
+322 TVKKRVPRL
-331 DQTKVTLLTEQKV
+331 DQTKVTLLTDQKV
-344 VLNVLDK
+344 VLNILDK
-351 KNPEEVVQWSSNKKK
+351 ANPEDVVQWSSNKKK

-389 VGKKKYKATIT
+389 IGKKKYKATVT
-400 VKKRQIKINPSKT
+400 VKKRQIKINPAKT
-413 TIEKDQHIFLQVL
+413 TIEKNQHIFLQLL

-433 AVWTTSNDQVVI
+433 AVWTTSNDKVVI
-445 VAPDTG
+445 VAQSG

-464 VQAGN
+464 AQVGK
-469 QKAKAKITVKAK
+469 QKAKAEITVKAK

-495 SDYGLSINNYENQK
+495 SDEALSINNYENQK
-509 VKWTTSDKTIAIVDN
+509 VEWSSSDKSIATVEN
-524 GTIHANKAG
+524 GIIHAKKEG
-533 KVTITATIDKKDY
+533 TVTITATIDKKDY
-546 TCDVT
+546 TCKVT

-570 QGQLSVTNVNPEE
+570 QGQLTITNVDPEKI
-583 VKWDSS
+583 KWDTS
-589 DLNIATVENGTVYGI
+589 DYGIATVANGTVYGLKTGKATI
-604 RTGKV
+604 TGKV
-609 TITATVGKKKHTSEV
+609 GKKTYTCKV
-624 TVIRNPETE
+624 TVVRNPDTE
-633 TKTRA
+633 TKTKA

-648 LNTKGKVLYKSSTKS
+648 LNTKGKVLYKSSAKT
-663 GLLKTDLPVIV
+663 GLLKTNLPVVV
-674 KGKTYKVVNNGKT
+674 KDKTYKVINNGKT
-687 LYAGKKKVYYASSID
+687 IYEGKKKVYYASSYE
-702 DASIVGF
+702 DASIVAF
-709 EDSINVY
+709 NDSINIY
-716 FKNGKKSSIKEVGN
+716 LKNGKKTSIKEVGN
-730 YSILASRKNQAILYD
+730 YSILASRKDQAILYD
-745 ADNQNTL
+745 VYNKNTL
-752 AVIGTKIYS
+752 GVIGTKVYS
-761 NDYALTGAEITN
+761 NEYALTRAEIT
-773 KNNVVLT
+773 KRNNVVLT
-780 ADDTVSLYRNGE
+780 VGDVVSLYKDGQ
-792 IVPTNSNFKDNT
+792 IIPTNSNYKDNT

-824 KTSELKNVQVYPYAY
+824 KTTELKGVQVYPYAY
-839 ELSVS
+839 ELTVS

-886 NGKYE
+886 NNKYE
-891 LINAEGENVLKSSYP
+891 LINAEGENVLKESYP

-930 NGKEALSDVYTKIP
+930 NGKEALSDIYTKIP
-944 EKAAIVFDG
+944 ETAAIVFDG

-967 YDVDNDMK
+967 YDVDNGMK

-984 VLHDE
+984 VLHEE
-989 GYFTIGDQYYTLTG
+989 GYFTIGDKYYTLTG

>member
-22 DNHEI
+22 DNHDV
-27 KKTSFMKEGKN
+27 KKSSFMKEGKN

-48 QRYTKDMYKTYT
+48 QRYTKDMYKAYT
-60 PFEGGYLVTNES
+60 PFEGGYLVTDAN
-72 DQTGYISNTGKTII
+72 DQTGYISNTGKTIV

-101 VGESQPQTG
+101 VGETQPQTR

-115 SSLNMTENTLTQV
+115 STLEMTENTLTQV

-136 STNDNDVIDINQEGY
+136 STNDNDVININQQGY

-157 GTATLTATKDNASV
+157 GTAVLTATKDNASV
-171 TCVIKVEALHP
+171 TCVIRVKALHP
-182 YLSQESLDVYTSEPA
+182 YFDHDSLDVYTLEPA
-197 TLTVNDFGART
+197 TLTVNDYGART
-208 IEWKSKDPKIATVD
+208 IKWKSKDPKIATVE

-230 PGKTTIIA
+230 PGTTTISA
-238 KVGDDTLKCK
+238 KVGDDTLECK
-248 IKVKRKTL
+248 VKVKRKTF
-256 KISQN
+256 KISHK
-261 EATLYTGEEGQYG
+261 EATFYVGDEGQLG

-284 ETSNANVVTVADG
+284 ETSNAAVATVANG
-297 HIWAINPGKATIKAT
+297 HIWTMSPGKATLKAI
-312 SNGQTVKSKV
+312 SNGQTVKCVV
-322 TVKKRTQRL
+322 TVKKRVPRL
-331 DQTKVTLLTEQKV
+331 DQTKVTLLTDQKV
-344 VLNVLDK
+344 VLNILDK
-351 KNPEEVVQWSSNKKK
+351 ANPEDVVQWSSNKKK

-389 VGKKKYKATIT
+389 IGKKKYKATVT
-400 VKKRQIKINPSKT
+400 VKKRQIKINPAKT
-413 TIEKDQHIFLQVL
+413 TIEKNQHIFLQLL

-433 AVWTTSNDQVVI
+433 AVWTTSNDKVVI
-445 VAPDTG
+445 VAQSG

-464 VQAGN
+464 AQVGK
-469 QKAKAKITVKAK
+469 QKAKAEITVKAK

-495 SDYGLSINNYENQK
+495 SDEALSINNYENQK
-509 VKWTTSDKTIAIVDN
+509 VEWSSSDKSIATVEN
-524 GTIHANKAG
+524 GIIHAKKEG
-533 KVTITATIDKKDY
+533 TVTITATIDKKDY
-546 TCDVT
+546 TCKVT

-570 QGQLSVTNVNPEE
+570 QGQLTITNVDPEKI
-583 VKWDSS
+583 KWDTS
-589 DLNIATVENGTVYGI
+589 DYGIATVANGTVYGLKTGKATI
-604 RTGKV
+604 TGKV
-609 TITATVGKKKHTSEV
+609 GKKTYTCKV
-624 TVIRNPETE
+624 TVVRNPDTE
-633 TKTRA
+633 TKTKA

-648 LNTKGKVLYKSSTKS
+648 LNTKGKVLYKSSAKT
-663 GLLKTDLPVIV
+663 GLLKTNLPVVV
-674 KGKTYKVVNNGKT
+674 KDKTYKVINNGKT
-687 LYAGKKKVYYASSID
+687 IYEGKKKVYYASSYE
-702 DASIVGF
+702 DASIVAF
-709 EDSINVY
+709 NDSINIY
-716 FKNGKKSSIKEVGN
+716 LKNGKKTSIKEVGN
-730 YSILASRKNQAILYD
+730 YSILASRKDQAILYD
-745 ADNQNTL
+745 AYNKNTL
-752 AVIGTKIYS
+752 GVIGTKVYS
-761 NDYALTGAEITN
+761 NEYALTRAEIT
-773 KNNVVLT
+773 KRNNVVLT
-780 ADDTVSLYRNGE
+780 VGDVVSLYKDGQ
-792 IVPTNSNFKDNT
+792 IIPTNSNYKDNT

-824 KTSELKNVQVYPYAY
+824 KTTELKGVQVYPYAY
-839 ELSVS
+839 ELTVS

-886 NGKYE
+886 NNKYE
-891 LINAEGENVLKSSYP
+891 LINAEGENVLKESYP

-930 NGKEALSDVYTKIP
+930 NGKEALSDIYTKIP
-944 EKAAIVFDG
+944 ETAAIVFDG

-967 YDVDNDMK
+967 YDVDNGMK

-984 VLHDE
+984 VLHEE
-989 GYFTIGDQYYTLTG
+989 GYFTIGDKYYTLTG

>member
-22 DNHEI
+22 DNHDV
-27 KKTSFMKEGKN
+27 KKSSFMKEGKN

-48 QRYTKDMYKTYT
+48 QRYTKDMYKAYT
-60 PFEGGYLVTNES
+60 PFEGGYLVTDAN
-72 DQTGYISNTGKTII
+72 DQTGYISNTGKTIV

-101 VGESQPQTG
+101 VGETQPQTR

-115 SSLNMTENTLTQV
+115 STLEMTENTLTQV

-136 STNDNDVIDINQEGY
+136 STNDNDVININQQGY

-157 GTATLTATKDNASV
+157 GTAVLTATKDNASV
-171 TCVIKVEALHP
+171 TCVIKVKALHP
-182 YLSQESLDVYTSEPA
+182 YFDHDSLDVYTLEPA
-197 TLTVNDFGART
+197 TLTVNDYGAR
-208 IEWKSKDPKIATVD
+208 IIKWKSKDPKIATVE

-230 PGKTTIIA
+230 PGTTTISA
-238 KVGDDTLKCK
+238 KVGDDTLECK
-248 IKVKRKTL
+248 VKVKRKTF
-256 KISQN
+256 KISHK
-261 EATLYTGEEGQYG
+261 EATFYVGDEGQLG

-284 ETSNANVVTVADG
+284 ETSNAAVATVANG
-297 HIWAINPGKATIKAT
+297 HIWTMSPGKATLKAT
-312 SNGQTVKSKV
+312 SNGQTVKCVV
-322 TVKKRTQRL
+322 TVKKRVPRL
-331 DQTKVTLLTEQKV
+331 DQTKVTLLTDQKV
-344 VLNVLDK
+344 VLNILDK
-351 KNPEEVVQWSSNKKK
+351 ANPEDVVQWSSNKKK

-389 VGKKKYKATIT
+389 IGKKKYKATVT
-400 VKKRQIKINPSKT
+400 VKKRQIKINPAKT
-413 TIEKDQHIFLQVL
+413 TIEKNQHIFLQLL

-433 AVWTTSNDQVVI
+433 AVWTTSNDKVVI
-445 VAPDTG
+445 VAQSG

-464 VQAGN
+464 AQVGK
-469 QKAKAKITVKAK
+469 QKAKAEITVKAK
-481 PLSLSETK
+481 PLSLSKTK

-495 SDYGLSINNYENQK
+495 SDEALSINNYENQK
-509 VKWTTSDKTIAIVDN
+509 VEWSSSDESIATVEN
-524 GTIHANKAG
+524 GIIHAKKEG
-533 KVTITATIDKKDY
+533 TVTITATIDKKDY
-546 TCDVT
+546 TCKVT

-570 QGQLSVTNVNPEE
+570 QGQLTITNVDPEKI
-583 VKWDSS
+583 KWDTS
-589 DLNIATVENGTVYGI
+589 DYGIATVANGTVYGMKTGKATI
-604 RTGKV
+604 TGKV
-609 TITATVGKKKHTSEV
+609 GKKTYTCKV
-624 TVIRNPETE
+624 TVVRNPDTE
-633 TKTRA
+633 TKTKA

-648 LNTKGKVLYKSSTKS
+648 LNTKGKVLYKSSTKT
-663 GLLKTDLPVIV
+663 GLLKTNLPVVV
-674 KGKTYKVVNNGKT
+674 KDKTYKVINNGKT
-687 LYAGKKKVYYASSID
+687 IYEGKKKVYYASSYE
-702 DASIVGF
+702 DASIVAF
-709 EDSINVY
+709 NDSINIY
-716 FKNGKKSSIKEVGN
+716 LKNGKKTSIKEVGN
-730 YSILASRKNQAILYD
+730 YSILASRKDQAILYD
-745 ADNQNTL
+745 AYNKNTL
-752 AVIGTKIYS
+752 GVIGTKVYS
-761 NDYALTGAEITN
+761 NEYALTRAEIT
-773 KNNVVLT
+773 KRNNVVLT
-780 ADDTVSLYRNGE
+780 AGDVVSLYKDGQ
-792 IVPTNSNFKDNT
+792 IIPTNSNYKDDT

-824 KTSELKNVQVYPYAY
+824 KTTELKGVQVYPYAY
-839 ELSVS
+839 ELTVS

-886 NGKYE
+886 NNKYE
-891 LINAEGENVLKSSYP
+891 LINAEGENVLKESYP

-930 NGKEALSDVYTKIP
+930 NGKEALSDIYTKIP
-944 EKAAIVFDG
+944 ETAAIVFDG

-967 YDVDNDMK
+967 YDVDNGMK

-984 VLHDE
+984 VLHEE
-989 GYFTIGDQYYTLTG
+989 GYFTIGDKYYTLTG

>member
-22 DNHEI
+22 DNHDV
-27 KKTSFMKEGKN
+27 KKSSFMKEGKN

-48 QRYTKDMYKTYT
+48 QRYTKDMYKAYT
-60 PFEGGYLVTNES
+60 PFEGGYLVTDAN
-72 DQTGYISNTGKTII
+72 DQTGYISNTGKTIV

-101 VGESQPQTG
+101 VGETQPQTR

-115 SSLNMTENTLTQV
+115 STLEMTENTLTQV

-136 STNDNDVIDINQEGY
+136 STNDNDVININQQGY

-157 GTATLTATKDNASV
+157 GTAVLTATKDNASV
-171 TCVIKVEALHP
+171 TCVIKVKALHP
-182 YLSQESLDVYTSEPA
+182 YFDHDSLDVYTLEPA
-197 TLTVNDFGART
+197 TLTVNDYGART
-208 IEWKSKDPKIATVD
+208 IKWKSKDPKIATVE

-230 PGKTTIIA
+230 PGTTTISA
-238 KVGDDTLKCK
+238 KVGDDTLECK
-248 IKVKRKTL
+248 VKVKRKTF
-256 KISQN
+256 KISHK
-261 EATLYTGEEGQYG
+261 EATFYVGDEGQLG

-284 ETSNANVVTVADG
+284 ETSNAAVATVANG
-297 HIWAINPGKATIKAT
+297 HIWTMSPGKATLKAT
-312 SNGQTVKSKV
+312 SNGQTVKCVV
-322 TVKKRTQRL
+322 TVKKRVPRL
-331 DQTKVTLLTEQKV
+331 DQTKVTLLTDQKA
-344 VLNVLDK
+344 VLNILDK
-351 KNPEEVVQWSSNKKK
+351 ANPEDVVQWSSNKKK

-389 VGKKKYKATIT
+389 IGKKKYKATVT
-400 VKKRQIKINPSKT
+400 VKKRQIKINPAKT
-413 TIEKDQHIFLQVL
+413 TIEKNQHIFLQLL

-433 AVWTTSNDQVVI
+433 AVWTTSNDKVVI
-445 VAPDTG
+445 VAQSG

-464 VQAGN
+464 AQVGK
-469 QKAKAKITVKAK
+469 QKAKAEITVKAK

-495 SDYGLSINNYENQK
+495 SDEALSINNYENQK
-509 VKWTTSDKTIAIVDN
+509 VEWSSSDKSIATVEN
-524 GTIHANKAG
+524 GIIHAKKEG
-533 KVTITATIDKKDY
+533 TVTITATIDKKDY
-546 TCDVT
+546 TCKVT

-570 QGQLSVTNVNPEE
+570 QGQLTITNVDPEKI
-583 VKWDSS
+583 KWDTS
-589 DLNIATVENGTVYGI
+589 DYGIATVANGTVYGMKTGKATI
-604 RTGKV
+604 TGKV
-609 TITATVGKKKHTSEV
+609 GKKTYTCKV
-624 TVIRNPETE
+624 TVVRNPDTE
-633 TKTRA
+633 TKTKA

-648 LNTKGKVLYKSSTKS
+648 LNTKGKVLYKSSAKT
-663 GLLKTDLPVIV
+663 GLLKTNLPVVV
-674 KGKTYKVVNNGKT
+674 KDKTYKVINNGKT
-687 LYAGKKKVYYASSID
+687 IYEGKKKVYYASSYE
-702 DASIVGF
+702 DASIVAF
-709 EDSINVY
+709 NDSINIY
-716 FKNGKKSSIKEVGN
+716 LKNGKKTSIKEVGN
-730 YSILASRKNQAILYD
+730 YSILASRKDQAILYD
-745 ADNQNTL
+745 AYNKNTL
-752 AVIGTKIYS
+752 GVIGTKVYS
-761 NDYALTGAEITN
+761 NEYALTRAEIT
-773 KNNVVLT
+773 KRNNVVLT
-780 ADDTVSLYRNGE
+780 AGDVVSLYKDGQ
-792 IVPTNSNFKDNT
+792 IIPTNSNYKDDT

-824 KTSELKNVQVYPYAY
+824 KTTELKGVQVYPYAY
-839 ELSVS
+839 ELTVS

-886 NGKYE
+886 NNKYE
-891 LINAEGENVLKSSYP
+891 LINAEGENVLKESYP

-930 NGKEALSDVYTKIP
+930 NGKEALSDIYTKIP
-944 EKAAIVFDG
+944 ETAAIVFDG

-967 YDVDNDMK
+967 YDVDNGMK

-984 VLHDE
+984 VLHEE
-989 GYFTIGDQYYTLTG
+989 GYFTIGDKYYTLTG

>member
-22 DNHEI
+22 DNHDV
-27 KKTSFMKEGKN
+27 KKSSFMKEGKN

-60 PFEGGYLVTNES
+60 PFEGGYLVTDAN
-72 DQTGYISNTGKTII
+72 DQTGYISNTGKTIV

-101 VGESQPQTG
+101 VGENQPQTR

-115 SSLNMTENTLTQV
+115 STLEMTENTLTQV

-136 STNDNDVIDINQEGY
+136 STNDNDVININQQGY

-157 GTATLTATKDNASV
+157 GTAVLTATKDNASV

-182 YLSQESLDVYTSEPA
+182 YFDHESLDVYTSEPA
-197 TLTVNDFGART
+197 TLTVNDYGART
-208 IEWKSKDPKIATVD
+208 IEWKSKDPKIATVE

-230 PGKTTIIA
+230 PGTTTISA
-238 KVGDDTLKCK
+238 KVGDDTLECK
-248 IKVKRKTL
+248 VKVKRKTF
-256 KISQN
+256 KISHK
-261 EATLYTGEEGQYG
+261 EATFYVGDEGQLG

-284 ETSNANVVTVADG
+284 ETSNAAVATVANG
-297 HIWAINPGKATIKAT
+297 HIWTMSPGKATLKAT
-312 SNGQTVKSKV
+312 SNGQTVKCVV
-322 TVKKRTQRL
+322 TVKKRVPRL
-331 DQTKVTLLTEQKV
+331 DQTKVTLLTDQKV
-344 VLNVLDK
+344 VLNILDK
-351 KNPEEVVQWSSNKKK
+351 ANPEDVVQWSSNKKK

-389 VGKKKYKATIT
+389 IGKKKYKATVT
-400 VKKRQIKINPSKT
+400 VKKRQIKINPAKT
-413 TIEKDQHIFLQVL
+413 TIEKDQHIFLQLL

-433 AVWTTSNDQVVI
+433 AVWTTSNDKVVI
-445 VAPDTG
+445 VAQSG
-451 EIAGVKPGKATIT
+451 EIAGVKPGKATINAQ
-464 VQAGN
+464 VGK
-469 QKAKAKITVKAK
+469 QKAKAEITVKAK

-489 IEMDEE
+489 IEMDEG
-495 SDYGLSINNYENQK
+495 SDEALSINNYENQK
-509 VKWTTSDKTIAIVDN
+509 VKWTSSDESIATVEN
-524 GTIHANKAG
+524 GIIHAKKEG

-551 VHKLIKVID
+551 VHKLVKVID

-570 QGQLSVTNVNPEE
+570 QGQLTITNVDPEKI
-583 VKWDSS
+583 KWGTS
-589 DLNIATVENGTVYGI
+589 DYGIATVANGTVYGLKTGKATI
-604 RTGKV
+604 TGKV
-609 TITATVGKKKHTSEV
+609 GKKTYTCKV
-624 TVIRNPETE
+624 TVVRNPDTE
-633 TKTRA
+633 TKTKA
-638 ADISL
+638 ADVSL

-648 LNTKGKVLYKSSTKS
+648 LNTKGKVLYKSSAKT
-663 GLLKTDLPVIV
+663 GLLKTNLPVVV
-674 KGKTYKVVNNGKT
+674 KDKTYKVINNGKT
-687 LYAGKKKVYYASSID
+687 LYAGKKKVYYASSYE
-702 DASIVGF
+702 DASIVAF
-709 EDSINVY
+709 NDSINIY
-716 FKNGKKSSIKEVGN
+716 LKNGKKTSIKEVGN
-730 YSILASRKNQAILYD
+730 YSILASRKDQAILYD
-745 ADNQNTL
+745 AYNQNTL
-752 AVIGTKIYS
+752 AVIGTKVYS
-761 NDYALTGAEITN
+761 NDYALTSTEITK

-780 ADDTVSLYRNGE
+780 AGDVVSLYKDGQ
-792 IVPTNSNFKDNT
+792 IIPTNSNYKDNT

-824 KTSELKNVQVYPYAY
+824 KKTELKGVQVYPYAY
-839 ELSVS
+839 ELTVS
-844 RYPGFVKG
+844 RYPGFVKD

-886 NGKYE
+886 NNKYE
-891 LINAEGENVLKSSYP
+891 LINAEGENVLKESYP

-930 NGKEALSDVYTKIP
+930 NGKEALSDIYTKIP
-944 EKAAIVFDG
+944 ETAAIVFDG

-984 VLHDE
+984 VLHEE
-989 GYFTIGDQYYTLTG
+989 GYFTIGDKYYTLTG

>member
-22 DNHEI
+22 DNHDV
-27 KKTSFMKEGKN
+27 KKSSFMKEGKN

-48 QRYTKDMYKTYT
+48 QRYTKDMYKAYT
-60 PFEGGYLVTNES
+60 PFEGGYLVTDAN
-72 DQTGYISNTGKTII
+72 DQTGYISNTGKTIV

-101 VGESQPQTG
+101 VGETQPQTR

-115 SSLNMTENTLTQV
+115 STLEMTENTLTQV

-136 STNDNDVIDINQEGY
+136 STNDNDVININQQGY

-157 GTATLTATKDNASV
+157 GTAVLTATKDNASV
-171 TCVIKVEALHP
+171 TCVIKVKALHP
-182 YLSQESLDVYTSEPA
+182 YFDHDSLDVYTLEPA
-197 TLTVNDFGART
+197 TLTVNDYGART
-208 IEWKSKDPKIATVD
+208 IKWKSKDPKIATVE

-230 PGKTTIIA
+230 PGTTTISA
-238 KVGDDTLKCK
+238 KVGDDTLECK
-248 IKVKRKTL
+248 VKVKRKTF
-256 KISQN
+256 KISHK
-261 EATLYTGEEGQYG
+261 EATFYVGDEGQLG

-284 ETSNANVVTVADG
+284 ETSNAAVATVANG
-297 HIWAINPGKATIKAT
+297 HIWTMSPGKATLKAT
-312 SNGQTVKSKV
+312 SNGQTVKCVV
-322 TVKKRTQRL
+322 TVKKRVPRL
-331 DQTKVTLLTEQKV
+331 DQTKVTLLTDQKV
-344 VLNVLDK
+344 VLNILDK
-351 KNPEEVVQWSSNKKK
+351 ANPEDVVQWSSNKKK

-389 VGKKKYKATIT
+389 IGKKKYKATVT
-400 VKKRQIKINPSKT
+400 VKKRQIKINPAKT
-413 TIEKDQHIFLQVL
+413 TIEKNQHIFLQLL

-433 AVWTTSNDQVVI
+433 AVWTTSNDKVVI
-445 VAPDTG
+445 VAQSG

-464 VQAGN
+464 AQVGK
-469 QKAKAKITVKAK
+469 QKAKAEITVKAK

-495 SDYGLSINNYENQK
+495 SDEALSINNYENQK
-509 VKWTTSDKTIAIVDN
+509 VEWSSSDKSIATVEN
-524 GTIHANKAG
+524 GIIHAKKEG
-533 KVTITATIDKKDY
+533 TVTITATIDKKDY
-546 TCDVT
+546 TCKVT

-570 QGQLSVTNVNPEE
+570 QGQLTITNVDPEKI
-583 VKWDSS
+583 KWDTS
-589 DLNIATVENGTVYGI
+589 DYGIATVANGTVYGLKTGKATI
-604 RTGKV
+604 TGKV
-609 TITATVGKKKHTSEV
+609 GKKTYTCKV
-624 TVIRNPETE
+624 TVVRNPDTE
-633 TKTRA
+633 TKTKA

-648 LNTKGKVLYKSSTKS
+648 LNTKGKVLYKSSAKT
-663 GLLKTDLPVIV
+663 GLLKTNLPVVV
-674 KGKTYKVVNNGKT
+674 KDKTYKVINNGKT
-687 LYAGKKKVYYASSID
+687 IYEGKKKVYYASSYE
-702 DASIVGF
+702 DASIVAF
-709 EDSINVY
+709 NDSINIY
-716 FKNGKKSSIKEVGN
+716 LKNGKKTSIKEVGN
-730 YSILASRKNQAILYD
+730 YSILASRKDQAILYD
-745 ADNQNTL
+745 AYNKNTL
-752 AVIGTKIYS
+752 GVIATKVYS
-761 NDYALTGAEITN
+761 NEYALTSAEITK

-780 ADDTVSLYRNGE
+780 AGDVVSLYKDGQ
-792 IVPTNSNFKDNT
+792 IIPTNSNYKDDT

-824 KTSELKNVQVYPYAY
+824 KTTELKGVQVYPYAY
-839 ELSVS
+839 ELTVS

-886 NGKYE
+886 NNKYE
-891 LINAEGENVLKSSYP
+891 LINAEGENVLKESYP

-930 NGKEALSDVYTKIP
+930 NGKEALSDIYTKIP
-944 EKAAIVFDG
+944 ETAAIVFDG

-967 YDVDNDMK
+967 YDVDNGMK

-984 VLHDE
+984 VLHEE
-989 GYFTIGDQYYTLTG
+989 GYFTIGDKYYTLTG

>member
-22 DNHEI
+22 DNHDV
-27 KKTSFMKEGKN
+27 KKSSFMKEGKN

-60 PFEGGYLVTNES
+60 PFEGGYLVTDAN
-72 DQTGYISNTGKTII
+72 DQTGYISNTGKTIV

-101 VGESQPQTG
+101 VGENQPQTR

-115 SSLNMTENTLTQV
+115 STLEMTENTLTQV

-136 STNDNDVIDINQEGY
+136 STNDNDVININQQGY

-157 GTATLTATKDNASV
+157 GTAVLTATKDNASV

-182 YLSQESLDVYTSEPA
+182 YFDHESLDVYTSEPA
-197 TLTVNDFGART
+197 TLTVNDYGART
-208 IEWKSKDPKIATVD
+208 IEWKSKDPKIATVE

-230 PGKTTIIA
+230 PGTTTISA
-238 KVGDDTLKCK
+238 KVGDDTLECK
-248 IKVKRKTL
+248 VKVKRKTF
-256 KISQN
+256 KISHK
-261 EATLYTGEEGQYG
+261 EATFYVGDEGQLG

-284 ETSNANVVTVADG
+284 ETSNAAVATVANG
-297 HIWAINPGKATIKAT
+297 HIWTMSPGKATLKAT
-312 SNGQTVKSKV
+312 SNGQTVKCVV
-322 TVKKRTQRL
+322 TVKKRVPRL
-331 DQTKVTLLTEQKV
+331 DQTKVTLLTDQKV
-344 VLNVLDK
+344 VLNILDK
-351 KNPEEVVQWSSNKKK
+351 ANPEDVVQWSSNKKK

-389 VGKKKYKATIT
+389 IGKKKYKATVT
-400 VKKRQIKINPSKT
+400 VKKRQIKINPAKT
-413 TIEKDQHIFLQVL
+413 TIEKDQHIFLQLL

-433 AVWTTSNDQVVI
+433 AVWTTSNDKVVI
-445 VAPDTG
+445 VAQSG

-464 VQAGN
+464 AQVGK
-469 QKAKAKITVKAK
+469 QKAKAEITVKAK

-489 IEMDEE
+489 IEMDEG
-495 SDYGLSINNYENQK
+495 SDEALSINNYENQK
-509 VKWTTSDKTIAIVDN
+509 VKWTSSDESIATVEN
-524 GTIHANKAG
+524 GIIHAKKEG

-551 VHKLIKVID
+551 VNKLVKVID

-570 QGQLSVTNVNPEE
+570 QGQLTITNVDPEKI
-583 VKWDSS
+583 KWGTS
-589 DLNIATVENGTVYGI
+589 DYGIATVANGTVYGLK
-604 RTGKV
+604 TGKV
-609 TITATVGKKKHTSEV
+609 TITGKVGKKTYTCKV
-624 TVIRNPETE
+624 TVVRNPDTE
-633 TKTRA
+633 TKTKA
-638 ADISL
+638 ADVSL

-648 LNTKGKVLYKSSTKS
+648 LNTKGKVLYKSSAKT
-663 GLLKTDLPVIV
+663 GLLKTNLPVVV
-674 KGKTYKVVNNGKT
+674 KDKTYKVINNGKT
-687 LYAGKKKVYYASSID
+687 LYAGKKKVYYASSYG
-702 DASIVGF
+702 DASIVAF
-709 EDSINVY
+709 NDSINIY
-716 FKNGKKSSIKEVGN
+716 LKNGKKTSIKEVGN
-730 YSILASRKNQAILYD
+730 YSILASRKDQTILYD
-745 ADNQNTL
+745 AYNQNTL
-752 AVIGTKIYS
+752 AVIGTKVYS
-761 NDYALTGAEITN
+761 NDYALTSAEITK

-780 ADDTVSLYRNGE
+780 AGDVVSLYKDGQ
-792 IVPTNSNFKDNT
+792 IIPTNSNYKDNT

-824 KTSELKNVQVYPYAY
+824 KKTELKGVQVYPYAY
-839 ELSVS
+839 ELTVS

-886 NGKYE
+886 NNKYE
-891 LINAEGENVLKSSYP
+891 LINAEGENVLKESYP

-930 NGKEALSDVYTKIP
+930 NGKEALSDIYTKIP
-944 EKAAIVFDG
+944 ETAAIVFDG

-984 VLHDE
+984 VLHEE
-989 GYFTIGDQYYTLTG
+989 GYFTIGDKYYTLTG

>member
-1 MKKVIGILAAALI
+1 MKKVIGILTAALI

-22 DNHEI
+22 DNHDV
-27 KKTSFMKEGKN
+27 KKSSFMKEGKN

-48 QRYTKDMYKTYT
+48 QRYTKDMYKAYT
-60 PFEGGYLVTNES
+60 PFEGGYLVTDAN
-72 DQTGYISNTGKTII
+72 DQTGYISNTGKTIV

-101 VGESQPQTG
+101 VGETQPQTR

-115 SSLNMTENTLTQV
+115 SSLEMTENTLTQV

-157 GTATLTATKDNASV
+157 GTAVLTATKDNASV
-171 TCVIKVEALHP
+171 TCVIKVAALHP
-182 YLSQESLDVYTSEPA
+182 YFDHESLDVYTSEPA
-197 TLTVNDFGART
+197 TLTVNDYGART
-208 IEWKSKDPKIATVD
+208 IEWKSKDPKIATVE

-230 PGKTTIIA
+230 PGTTTISA

-248 IKVKRKTL
+248 VKVKRKKL

-322 TVKKRTQRL
+322 TVKKRVPRL
-331 DQTKVTLLTEQKV
+331 DQTKVTLLTDQKV
-344 VLNVLDK
+344 VLNILDK
-351 KNPEEVVQWSSNKKK
+351 ANPEDAVQWSSNKKK

-389 VGKKKYKATIT
+389 IGKKKYKATVT
-400 VKKRQIKINPSKT
+400 VKKRQIKINPAKT
-413 TIEKDQHIFLQVL
+413 TIEKDQHIFLQLL

-433 AVWTTSNDQVVI
+433 AVWTTSNDKVVI
-445 VAPDTG
+445 VAQSG

-469 QKAKAKITVKAK
+469 QKAKAEITVKAK

-489 IEMDEE
+489 IEMDEG
-495 SDYGLSINNYENQK
+495 SDEALSINNYENQK
-509 VKWTTSDKTIAIVDN
+509 VEWTSSDESIATVEN
-524 GTIHANKAG
+524 GIIHAKKEG

-560 QKEMTVIKGG
+560 QKEMTVIKGS
-570 QGQLSVTNVNPEE
+570 QGQLTITNVDPEKI
-583 VKWDSS
+583 KWDSS
-589 DLNIATVENGTVYGI
+589 DYDIATVANGTVYGMKTGKATI
-604 RTGKV
+604 TGKV
-609 TITATVGKKKHTSEV
+609 GKKTYTCKV
-624 TVIRNPETE
+624 TVVRNPDTE
-633 TKTRA
+633 TKTKA
-638 ADISL
+638 ADVSL

-674 KGKTYKVVNNGKT
+674 KGKTYKVVNNDKT
-687 LYAGKKKVYYASSID
+687 LYVGKKKVYYASSYE
-702 DASIVGF
+702 DASIVAF
-709 EDSINVY
+709 NDSINIY
-716 FKNGKKSSIKEVGN
+716 LKNGKKTSIKEVGN

-752 AVIGTKIYS
+752 GVIGTKVYS

-780 ADDTVSLYRNGE
+780 AGDVVSLYKDGK
-792 IVPTNSNFKDNT
+792 IIPTNSNYKDNT
-804 HFISRNKKIAY
+804 QFISRNKKIAY

-824 KTSELKNVQVYPYAY
+824 KTSELKGVQVYPYAY
-839 ELSVS
+839 ELTVS

-886 NGKYE
+886 NNKYE
-891 LINAEGENVLKSSYP
+891 LINAEGENVLKESYP

-930 NGKEALSDVYTKIP
+930 NGKEALSDIYTKIP
-944 EKAAIVFDG
+944 ETAAIVFDG

-967 YDVDNDMK
+967 YDVDNGMK

-984 VLHDE
+984 VLHEE
-989 GYFTIGDQYYTLTG
+989 GYFTIGDKYYTLTG

>member
-22 DNHEI
+22 DNHDV
-27 KKTSFMKEGKN
+27 KKSSFMKEGKN

-60 PFEGGYLVTNES
+60 PFEGGYLVTDAN
-72 DQTGYISNTGKTII
+72 DQTGYISNTGKTIV

-101 VGESQPQTG
+101 VGENQPQTR

-115 SSLNMTENTLTQV
+115 STLEMTENTLTQV

-136 STNDNDVIDINQEGY
+136 STNDNDVININQQGY

-157 GTATLTATKDNASV
+157 GTAVLTATKDNASV

-182 YLSQESLDVYTSEPA
+182 YFDHESLDVYTSEPA
-197 TLTVNDFGART
+197 TLTVNDYGART
-208 IEWKSKDPKIATVD
+208 IEWKSKDPKIATVE

-230 PGKTTIIA
+230 PGTTTISA
-238 KVGDDTLKCK
+238 KVGDDTLECK
-248 IKVKRKTL
+248 VKVKRKTF
-256 KISQN
+256 KISHK
-261 EATLYTGEEGQYG
+261 EATFYVGDEGQLG

-284 ETSNANVVTVADG
+284 ETSNAAVATVANG
-297 HIWAINPGKATIKAT
+297 HIWTMSPGKATLKAT
-312 SNGQTVKSKV
+312 SNGQTVKCVV
-322 TVKKRTQRL
+322 TVKKRVPRL
-331 DQTKVTLLTEQKV
+331 DQTKVTLLTDQKV
-344 VLNVLDK
+344 VLNILDK
-351 KNPEEVVQWSSNKKK
+351 ANPEDVVQWSSNKKK

-389 VGKKKYKATIT
+389 IGKKKYKATVT
-400 VKKRQIKINPSKT
+400 VKKRQIKINPAKT
-413 TIEKDQHIFLQVL
+413 TIEKDQHIFLQLL

-433 AVWTTSNDQVVI
+433 AVWTTSNDKVVI
-445 VAPDTG
+445 VAQSG

-464 VQAGN
+464 AQVGK
-469 QKAKAKITVKAK
+469 QKAKAEITVKAK

-489 IEMDEE
+489 IEMDEG
-495 SDYGLSINNYENQK
+495 SDEALSINNYENQK
-509 VKWTTSDKTIAIVDN
+509 VKWTSSDESIATVEN
-524 GTIHANKAG
+524 GIIHAKKEG

-551 VHKLIKVID
+551 VNKLVKVID

-570 QGQLSVTNVNPEE
+570 QGQLTITNVDPEKI
-583 VKWDSS
+583 KWGTS
-589 DLNIATVENGTVYGI
+589 DYGIATVANGTVYGLKTGKATI
-604 RTGKV
+604 TGKV
-609 TITATVGKKKHTSEV
+609 GKKTYTCKV
-624 TVIRNPETE
+624 TVVRNPDTE
-633 TKTRA
+633 TKTKA
-638 ADISL
+638 ADVSL

-648 LNTKGKVLYKSSTKS
+648 LNTKGKVLYKSSAKT
-663 GLLKTDLPVIV
+663 GLLKTNLPVVV
-674 KGKTYKVVNNGKT
+674 KDKTYKVINNGKT
-687 LYAGKKKVYYASSID
+687 IYEGKKKVYYASSYE
-702 DASIVGF
+702 DASIVAF
-709 EDSINVY
+709 NDSINIY
-716 FKNGKKSSIKEVGN
+716 LKSGKKTSIKEVGN
-730 YSILASRKNQAILYD
+730 YSILASRKDQAILYD
-745 ADNQNTL
+745 AYNQNTL
-752 AVIGTKIYS
+752 GVIGTKVYS
-761 NDYALTGAEITN
+761 NDYALTSAEITK

-780 ADDTVSLYRNGE
+780 AGDVVSLYKDGQ
-792 IVPTNSNFKDNT
+792 IIPTNSNYKDNT

-824 KTSELKNVQVYPYAY
+824 KKTELKGVQVYPYAY
-839 ELSVS
+839 ELTVS

-886 NGKYE
+886 NNKYE
-891 LINAEGENVLKSSYP
+891 LINAEGENVLKESYP

-930 NGKEALSDVYTKIP
+930 NGKEALSDIYTKIP
-944 EKAAIVFDG
+944 ETAAIVFDG

-984 VLHDE
+984 VLHEE
-989 GYFTIGDQYYTLTG
+989 GYFTIGDKYYTLTG

>member
-1 MKKVIGILAAALI
+1 MKKVIGILTAALI

-22 DNHEI
+22 DNHDV
-27 KKTSFMKEGKN
+27 KKSSFMKEGKN

-48 QRYTKDMYKTYT
+48 QRYIKDMYKAYT
-60 PFEGGYLVTNES
+60 PFEGGYLVTDAN
-72 DQTGYISNTGKTII
+72 DQTGYISNTGKTIV

-101 VGESQPQTG
+101 VGETQPQTR

-115 SSLNMTENTLTQV
+115 SSLEMTENTLTQV

-157 GTATLTATKDNASV
+157 GTAVLTATKDNASV
-171 TCVIKVEALHP
+171 TCVIKVAALHP
-182 YLSQESLDVYTSEPA
+182 YFDHESLDVYTSEPA
-197 TLTVNDFGART
+197 TLTVNDYGART
-208 IEWKSKDPKIATVD
+208 IEWKSKDPKIATVE

-230 PGKTTIIA
+230 PGTTTISA

-248 IKVKRKTL
+248 VKVKRKKL

-322 TVKKRTQRL
+322 TVKKRVPRL
-331 DQTKVTLLTEQKV
+331 DQTKVTLLTDQKV
-344 VLNVLDK
+344 VLNILDK
-351 KNPEEVVQWSSNKKK
+351 ANPEDAVQWSSNKKK

-389 VGKKKYKATIT
+389 IGKKKYKATVT
-400 VKKRQIKINPSKT
+400 VKKRQIKINPAKT
-413 TIEKDQHIFLQVL
+413 TIEKDQHIFLQLL

-433 AVWTTSNDQVVI
+433 AVWTTSNDKVVI
-445 VAPDTG
+445 VAQSG

-469 QKAKAKITVKAK
+469 QKAKAEITVKAK

-489 IEMDEE
+489 IEMDEG
-495 SDYGLSINNYENQK
+495 SDEALSINNYENQK
-509 VKWTTSDKTIAIVDN
+509 VEWTSSDESIATVEN
-524 GTIHANKAG
+524 GIIHAKKEG

-560 QKEMTVIKGG
+560 QKEMTVIKGS
-570 QGQLSVTNVNPEE
+570 QGQLTITNVDPEKI
-583 VKWDSS
+583 KWDSS
-589 DLNIATVENGTVYGI
+589 DYDIATVANGTVYGMKTGKATI
-604 RTGKV
+604 TGKV
-609 TITATVGKKKHTSEV
+609 GKKTYTCKV
-624 TVIRNPETE
+624 TVVRNPDTE
-633 TKTRA
+633 TKTKA
-638 ADISL
+638 ADVSL

-674 KGKTYKVVNNGKT
+674 KGKTYKVVNNDKT
-687 LYAGKKKVYYASSID
+687 LYVGKKKVYYASSYE
-702 DASIVGF
+702 DASIVAF
-709 EDSINVY
+709 NDSINIY
-716 FKNGKKSSIKEVGN
+716 LKNGKKTSIKEVGN

-752 AVIGTKIYS
+752 GVIGTKVYS

-780 ADDTVSLYRNGE
+780 AGDVVSLYKDGK
-792 IVPTNSNFKDNT
+792 IIPTNSNYKDNT
-804 HFISRNKKIAY
+804 QFISRNKKIAY

-824 KTSELKNVQVYPYAY
+824 KTSELKGVQVYPYAY
-839 ELSVS
+839 ELTVS

-886 NGKYE
+886 NNKYE
-891 LINAEGENVLKSSYP
+891 LINAEGENVLKESYP

-930 NGKEALSDVYTKIP
+930 NGKEALSDIYTKIP
-944 EKAAIVFDG
+944 ETAAIVFDG

-967 YDVDNDMK
+967 YDVDNGMK

-984 VLHDE
+984 VLHEE
-989 GYFTIGDQYYTLTG
+989 GYFTIGDKYYTLTG

>member
-22 DNHEI
+22 DNHDV
-27 KKTSFMKEGKN
+27 KKSSFMKEGKN

-48 QRYTKDMYKTYT
+48 QRYTKDMYKAYT
-60 PFEGGYLVTNES
+60 PFEGGYLVTDAN
-72 DQTGYISNTGKTII
+72 DQTGYISNTGKTIV

-101 VGESQPQTG
+101 VGETQPQTR

-115 SSLNMTENTLTQV
+115 STLEMTENTLTQV

-136 STNDNDVIDINQEGY
+136 STNDNDVININQQGY

-157 GTATLTATKDNASV
+157 GTAVLTATKDNASV
-171 TCVIKVEALHP
+171 TCVIKVKALHP
-182 YLSQESLDVYTSEPA
+182 YFDHDSLDVYTLEPA
-197 TLTVNDFGART
+197 TLTVNDYGART
-208 IEWKSKDPKIATVD
+208 IKWKSKDPKVATVE

-230 PGKTTIIA
+230 PGTTTISA
-238 KVGDDTLKCK
+238 KVGDDTLECK
-248 IKVKRKTL
+248 VKVKRKTF
-256 KISQN
+256 KISHK
-261 EATLYTGEEGQYG
+261 EATFYVGDEGQLG

-284 ETSNANVVTVADG
+284 ETSNAAVATVANG
-297 HIWAINPGKATIKAT
+297 HIWTMSPGKATLKAT
-312 SNGQTVKSKV
+312 SNGQTVKCVV
-322 TVKKRTQRL
+322 TVKKRVPRL
-331 DQTKVTLLTEQKV
+331 DQTKVTLLTDQKV
-344 VLNVLDK
+344 VLNILDK
-351 KNPEEVVQWSSNKKK
+351 ANPEDVVQWSSNKKK

-389 VGKKKYKATIT
+389 IGKKKYKATVT
-400 VKKRQIKINPSKT
+400 VKKRQIKINPAKT
-413 TIEKDQHIFLQVL
+413 TIEKNQHIFLQLL

-433 AVWTTSNDQVVI
+433 AVWTTSNDKVVI
-445 VAPDTG
+445 VAQSG

-464 VQAGN
+464 AQVGK
-469 QKAKAKITVKAK
+469 QKAKAEITVKAK

-495 SDYGLSINNYENQK
+495 SDEALSINNYENQK
-509 VKWTTSDKTIAIVDN
+509 VEWSSSDKSIATVEN
-524 GTIHANKAG
+524 GIIHAKKEG
-533 KVTITATIDKKDY
+533 TVTITATIDKKDY
-546 TCDVT
+546 TCKVT

-570 QGQLSVTNVNPEE
+570 QGQLTITNVDPEKI
-583 VKWDSS
+583 KWDTS
-589 DLNIATVENGTVYGI
+589 DYGIATVANGTVYGLKTGKATI
-604 RTGKV
+604 TGKV
-609 TITATVGKKKHTSEV
+609 GKKTYTCKV
-624 TVIRNPETE
+624 TVVRNPDTE
-633 TKTRA
+633 TKTKA

-648 LNTKGKVLYKSSTKS
+648 LNTKGKVLYKSSAKT
-663 GLLKTDLPVIV
+663 GLLKTNLPVVV
-674 KGKTYKVVNNGKT
+674 KDKTYKVINNGKT
-687 LYAGKKKVYYASSID
+687 IYEGKKKVYYASSYE
-702 DASIVGF
+702 DASIVAF
-709 EDSINVY
+709 NDSINIY
-716 FKNGKKSSIKEVGN
+716 LKNGKKTSIKEVGN
-730 YSILASRKNQAILYD
+730 YSILASRKDQAILYD
-745 ADNQNTL
+745 AYNKNTL
-752 AVIGTKIYS
+752 GVIGTKVYS
-761 NDYALTGAEITN
+761 NEYALTRAEIT
-773 KNNVVLT
+773 KRNNVVLT
-780 ADDTVSLYRNGE
+780 AGDVVSLYKDGQ
-792 IVPTNSNFKDNT
+792 IIPTNSNYKDNT

-824 KTSELKNVQVYPYAY
+824 KTTELKGVQVYPYAY
-839 ELSVS
+839 ELTVS

-886 NGKYE
+886 NNKYE
-891 LINAEGENVLKSSYP
+891 LINAEGENVLKESYP

-930 NGKEALSDVYTKIP
+930 NGKEALSDIYTKIP
-944 EKAAIVFDG
+944 ETAAIVFDG

-967 YDVDNDMK
+967 YDVDNGMK

-984 VLHDE
+984 VLHEE
-989 GYFTIGDQYYTLTG
+989 GYFTIGDKYYTLTG

>member
-22 DNHEI
+22 DNHDV
-27 KKTSFMKEGKN
+27 KKSSFMKEGKN

-48 QRYTKDMYKTYT
+48 QRYTKDMYKAYT
-60 PFEGGYLVTNES
+60 PFEGGYLVTDAN
-72 DQTGYISNTGKTII
+72 DQTGYISNTGKTIV

-101 VGESQPQTG
+101 VGENQPQTR

-115 SSLNMTENTLTQV
+115 STLEMTENTLTQV

-136 STNDNDVIDINQEGY
+136 STNDNDVININQQGY

-157 GTATLTATKDNASV
+157 GTAVLTATKDNASV

-182 YLSQESLDVYTSEPA
+182 YFDHESLDVYTSEPA
-197 TLTVNDFGART
+197 TLTVNDYGART
-208 IEWKSKDPKIATVD
+208 IEWKSQDPKIATVE

-230 PGKTTIIA
+230 PGTTTISA
-238 KVGDDTLKCK
+238 KVGDDTLECK
-248 IKVKRKTL
+248 VKVKRKTF
-256 KISQN
+256 KISHK
-261 EATLYTGEEGQYG
+261 EATFYVGDEGQLG

-284 ETSNANVVTVADG
+284 ETSNAAVATVANG
-297 HIWAINPGKATIKAT
+297 HIWTMSPGKATLKAT
-312 SNGQTVKSKV
+312 SNGQTVKCVV
-322 TVKKRTQRL
+322 TVKKRVPRL
-331 DQTKVTLLTEQKV
+331 DQTKVTLLTDQKV
-344 VLNVLDK
+344 VLNILDK
-351 KNPEEVVQWSSNKKK
+351 ANPEDVVQWSSNKKK

-389 VGKKKYKATIT
+389 IGKKKYKATVT
-400 VKKRQIKINPSKT
+400 VKKRQIKINPAKT
-413 TIEKDQHIFLQVL
+413 TIEKDQHIFLQLL

-433 AVWTTSNDQVVI
+433 AVWTTSNDKVVI
-445 VAPDTG
+445 VAQSG
-451 EIAGVKPGKATIT
+451 EIAGVEPGKATIT
-464 VQAGN
+464 VQVGK
-469 QKAKAKITVKAK
+469 QKAKAEITVKAK

-489 IEMDEE
+489 IEMDEG
-495 SDYGLSINNYENQK
+495 SDEALSINNYENQK
-509 VKWTTSDKTIAIVDN
+509 VKWTSSDESIATVEN
-524 GTIHANKAG
+524 GIIHAKKEG

-551 VHKLIKVID
+551 VNKLVKVID

-570 QGQLSVTNVNPEE
+570 QGQLTITNVDPEKI
-583 VKWDSS
+583 KWGTS
-589 DLNIATVENGTVYGI
+589 DYGIATVANGTVYGMKTGKATI
-604 RTGKV
+604 TGKV
-609 TITATVGKKKHTSEV
+609 GKKTYTCKV
-624 TVIRNPETE
+624 TVVRNPDTE
-633 TKTRA
+633 TKTKA
-638 ADISL
+638 ADVSL

-648 LNTKGKVLYKSSTKS
+648 LNTKGKVLYKSSAKT
-663 GLLKTDLPVIV
+663 GLLKTDLPVVV
-674 KGKTYKVVNNGKT
+674 KGKTYKVINNGKT
-687 LYAGKKKVYYASSID
+687 LYAGKKKVYYASSYG
-702 DASIVGF
+702 DASIVAF
-709 EDSINVY
+709 NDSINIY
-716 FKNGKKSSIKEVGN
+716 LKNGKKTSIKEVGN
-730 YSILASRKNQAILYD
+730 YSILASRKDQTILYD
-745 ADNQNTL
+745 AYNQNTL
-752 AVIGTKIYS
+752 GVIGTKVYS
-761 NDYALTGAEITN
+761 NDYALTSAEITK

-780 ADDTVSLYRNGE
+780 AGDVVSLYKDGQ
-792 IVPTNSNFKDNT
+792 IIPTNSNYKDNT

-824 KTSELKNVQVYPYAY
+824 KKTELKGVQVYPYAY
-839 ELSVS
+839 ELTVS

-886 NGKYE
+886 NNKYE
-891 LINAEGENVLKSSYP
+891 LINAEGENVLKESYP

-930 NGKEALSDVYTKIP
+930 NGKEALSDIYTKIP
-944 EKAAIVFDG
+944 ETAAIVFDG

-967 YDVDNDMK
+967 YDVDNGMK

-984 VLHDE
+984 VLHEE
-989 GYFTIGDQYYTLTG
+989 GYFTIGDKYYTLTG

>member
-22 DNHEI
+22 DNHDV
-27 KKTSFMKEGKN
+27 KKSSFMKEGKN

-60 PFEGGYLVTNES
+60 PFEGGYLVTDAN
-72 DQTGYISNTGKTII
+72 DQTGYISNTGKTIV

-101 VGESQPQTG
+101 VGENQPQTR

-115 SSLNMTENTLTQV
+115 STLEMTENTLTQV

-136 STNDNDVIDINQEGY
+136 STNDNDVININQQGY

-157 GTATLTATKDNASV
+157 GTAVLTATKDNASV

-182 YLSQESLDVYTSEPA
+182 YFDHESLDVYTSEPA
-197 TLTVNDFGART
+197 TLTVNDYGART
-208 IEWKSKDPKIATVD
+208 IEWKSKDPKIATVE

-230 PGKTTIIA
+230 PGTTTISA
-238 KVGDDTLKCK
+238 KVGDDTLECK
-248 IKVKRKTL
+248 VKVKRKTF
-256 KISQN
+256 KISHK
-261 EATLYTGEEGQYG
+261 EATFYVGDEGQLG

-284 ETSNANVVTVADG
+284 ETSNAAVATVANG
-297 HIWAINPGKATIKAT
+297 HIWTMSPGKATLKAT
-312 SNGQTVKSKV
+312 SNGQTVKCVV
-322 TVKKRTQRL
+322 TVKKRVPRL
-331 DQTKVTLLTEQKV
+331 DQTKVTLLTDQKV
-344 VLNVLDK
+344 VLNILDK
-351 KNPEEVVQWSSNKKK
+351 ASPEDVVQWSSNKKK

-389 VGKKKYKATIT
+389 IGKKKYKATVT
-400 VKKRQIKINPSKT
+400 VKKRQIKINPAKT
-413 TIEKDQHIFLQVL
+413 TIEKDQHIFLQLL

-433 AVWTTSNDQVVI
+433 AVWTTSNDKVVI
-445 VAPDTG
+445 VAQSG

-464 VQAGN
+464 AQVGK
-469 QKAKAKITVKAK
+469 QKAKAEITVKAK

-489 IEMDEE
+489 IEMDEG
-495 SDYGLSINNYENQK
+495 SDEALSINNYENQK
-509 VKWTTSDKTIAIVDN
+509 VKWTSSDESIATVEN
-524 GTIHANKAG
+524 GIIHAKKEG

-551 VHKLIKVID
+551 VNKLVKVID

-570 QGQLSVTNVNPEE
+570 QGQLTITNVDPEKI
-583 VKWDSS
+583 KWGTS
-589 DLNIATVENGTVYGI
+589 DYGIATVANGTVYGLKTGKATI
-604 RTGKV
+604 TGKV
-609 TITATVGKKKHTSEV
+609 GKKTYTCKV
-624 TVIRNPETE
+624 TVVRNPDTE
-633 TKTRA
+633 TKTKA
-638 ADISL
+638 ADVSL

-648 LNTKGKVLYKSSTKS
+648 LNTKGKVLYKSSAKT
-663 GLLKTDLPVIV
+663 GLLKTNLPVVV
-674 KGKTYKVVNNGKT
+674 KDKTYKVINNGKT
-687 LYAGKKKVYYASSID
+687 IYEGKKKVYYASSYE
-702 DASIVGF
+702 DASIVAF
-709 EDSINVY
+709 NDSINIY
-716 FKNGKKSSIKEVGN
+716 LKNGKKTSIKEVGN
-730 YSILASRKNQAILYD
+730 YSILASRKDQAILYD
-745 ADNQNTL
+745 AYNQNTL
-752 AVIGTKIYS
+752 GVIGTKVYS
-761 NDYALTGAEITN
+761 NDYALTSAEITK

-780 ADDTVSLYRNGE
+780 AGDVVSLYKDGQ
-792 IVPTNSNFKDNT
+792 IIPTNSNYKDNT

-824 KTSELKNVQVYPYAY
+824 KKTELKGVQVYPYAY
-839 ELSVS
+839 ELTVS

-872 NQYDENKCAIVQLK
+872 NQYDGNKCAIVQLK
-886 NGKYE
+886 NNKYE
-891 LINAEGENVLKSSYP
+891 LINAEGENVLKESYP

-930 NGKEALSDVYTKIP
+930 NGKEALSDIYTKIP
-944 EKAAIVFDG
+944 ETAAIVFDG

-984 VLHDE
+984 VLHEE
-989 GYFTIGDQYYTLTG
+989 GYFTIGDKYYTLTG

>member
-22 DNHEI
+22 DNHDV
-27 KKTSFMKEGKN
+27 KKSSFMKEGKN

-48 QRYTKDMYKTYT
+48 QRYTKDMYKAYT
-60 PFEGGYLVTNES
+60 PFEGGYLVTDAN
-72 DQTGYISNTGKTII
+72 DQTGYISNTGKTIV

-101 VGESQPQTG
+101 VGETQPQTR

-115 SSLNMTENTLTQV
+115 STLEMTENTLTQV

-136 STNDNDVIDINQEGY
+136 STNDNDVININQQGY

-157 GTATLTATKDNASV
+157 GTAVLTATKDNASV
-171 TCVIKVEALHP
+171 TCVIKVKALHP
-182 YLSQESLDVYTSEPA
+182 YFDHDSLDVYTLEPA
-197 TLTVNDFGART
+197 TLTVNDYGVRT
-208 IEWKSKDPKIATVD
+208 IKWKSKDPKIATVE

-230 PGKTTIIA
+230 PGTTTISA
-238 KVGDDTLKCK
+238 KVGDDTLECK
-248 IKVKRKTL
+248 VKVKRKTF
-256 KISQN
+256 KISHK
-261 EATLYTGEEGQYG
+261 EATFYVGDEGQLG

-284 ETSNANVVTVADG
+284 ETSNAAVATVANG
-297 HIWAINPGKATIKAT
+297 HIWTMSPGKATLKAT
-312 SNGQTVKSKV
+312 SNGQTVKCVV
-322 TVKKRTQRL
+322 TVKKRVPRL
-331 DQTKVTLLTEQKV
+331 DQTKVTLLTDQKA
-344 VLNVLDK
+344 VLNILDK
-351 KNPEEVVQWSSNKKK
+351 ANPEDVVQWSSNKKK

-389 VGKKKYKATIT
+389 IGKKKYKATVT
-400 VKKRQIKINPSKT
+400 VKKRQIKINPAKT
-413 TIEKDQHIFLQVL
+413 TIEKNQHIFLQLL

-433 AVWTTSNDQVVI
+433 AVWTTSNDKVVI
-445 VAPDTG
+445 VAQSG

-464 VQAGN
+464 AQVGK
-469 QKAKAKITVKAK
+469 QKAKAEITVKAK

-495 SDYGLSINNYENQK
+495 SDEALSINNYENQK
-509 VKWTTSDKTIAIVDN
+509 VEWSSSDKSIATVEN
-524 GTIHANKAG
+524 GIIHAKKEG
-533 KVTITATIDKKDY
+533 TVTITATIDKKDY
-546 TCDVT
+546 TCKVT

-570 QGQLSVTNVNPEE
+570 QGQLTITNVDPEKI
-583 VKWDSS
+583 KWDTS
-589 DLNIATVENGTVYGI
+589 DYGIATVANGTVYGLKTGKATI
-604 RTGKV
+604 TGKV
-609 TITATVGKKKHTSEV
+609 GKKTYTCKV
-624 TVIRNPETE
+624 TVVRNPDTE
-633 TKTRA
+633 TKTKA

-648 LNTKGKVLYKSSTKS
+648 LNTKGKVLYKSSAKT
-663 GLLKTDLPVIV
+663 GLLKTNLPVVV
-674 KGKTYKVVNNGKT
+674 KDKTYKVINNGKT
-687 LYAGKKKVYYASSID
+687 IYEGKKKVYYASSYE
-702 DASIVGF
+702 DASIVAF
-709 EDSINVY
+709 NDSINIY
-716 FKNGKKSSIKEVGN
+716 LKNGKKTSIKEVGN
-730 YSILASRKNQAILYD
+730 YSILASRKDQAILYD
-745 ADNQNTL
+745 AYNKNTL
-752 AVIGTKIYS
+752 GVIGTKVYS
-761 NDYALTGAEITN
+761 NEYALTSAEITK

-780 ADDTVSLYRNGE
+780 AGDVVSLYKDGQ
-792 IVPTNSNFKDNT
+792 IIPTNSNYKDDT

-824 KTSELKNVQVYPYAY
+824 KTTELKGVQVYPYAY
-839 ELSVS
+839 ELTVS

-886 NGKYE
+886 NNKYE
-891 LINAEGENVLKSSYP
+891 LINAEGENVLKESYP

-930 NGKEALSDVYTKIP
+930 NGKEALSDIYTKIP
-944 EKAAIVFDG
+944 ETAAIVFDG

-967 YDVDNDMK
+967 YDVDNGMK

-984 VLHDE
+984 VLHEE
-989 GYFTIGDQYYTLTG
+989 GYFTIGDKYYTLTG

>member
-22 DNHEI
+22 DNHDV
-27 KKTSFMKEGKN
+27 KKSSFMKEGKN

-48 QRYTKDMYKTYT
+48 QRYTKDMYKAYT
-60 PFEGGYLVTNES
+60 PFEGGYLVTDAN
-72 DQTGYISNTGKTII
+72 DQTGYISNTGKTIV

-101 VGESQPQTG
+101 VGETQPQTR

-115 SSLNMTENTLTQV
+115 STLEMTENTLTQV
-128 FANDAVVW
+128 YANDAVVW
-136 STNDNDVIDINQEGY
+136 STNDNDVININQQGY

-157 GTATLTATKDNASV
+157 GTAVLTATKDNASV
-171 TCVIKVEALHP
+171 TCVIKVKALHP
-182 YLSQESLDVYTSEPA
+182 YFDHDSLDVYTLEPA
-197 TLTVNDFGART
+197 TLTVNDYGART
-208 IEWKSKDPKIATVD
+208 IKWKSKDPKIATVE

-230 PGKTTIIA
+230 PGTTTISA
-238 KVGDDTLKCK
+238 KVGDDTLECNV
-248 IKVKRKTL
+248 KVKRKTF
-256 KISQN
+256 KISHK
-261 EATLYTGEEGQYG
+261 EATFYVGDEGQLG

-284 ETSNANVVTVADG
+284 ETSNAAVATVANG
-297 HIWAINPGKATIKAT
+297 HIWTMSPGKATLKAT
-312 SNGQTVKSKV
+312 SNGQTVKCVV
-322 TVKKRTQRL
+322 TVKKRVPRL
-331 DQTKVTLLTEQKV
+331 DQTKVTLLTDQKV
-344 VLNVLDK
+344 VLNILDK
-351 KNPEEVVQWSSNKKK
+351 ANPEDVVQWSSNKKK

-389 VGKKKYKATIT
+389 IGKKKYKATVT
-400 VKKRQIKINPSKT
+400 VKKRQIKINPAKT
-413 TIEKDQHIFLQVL
+413 TIEKNQHIFLQLL

-433 AVWTTSNDQVVI
+433 AVWTTSNDKVVI
-445 VAPDTG
+445 VAQSG

-464 VQAGN
+464 AQVGK
-469 QKAKAKITVKAK
+469 QKAKAEITVKAK

-495 SDYGLSINNYENQK
+495 SDEALSINNYENQK
-509 VKWTTSDKTIAIVDN
+509 VEWSSSDKSIATVEN
-524 GTIHANKAG
+524 GIIHAKKEG
-533 KVTITATIDKKDY
+533 TVTITATIDKKDY
-546 TCDVT
+546 TCKVT

-570 QGQLSVTNVNPEE
+570 QGQLTITNVDPEKI
-583 VKWDSS
+583 KWDTS
-589 DLNIATVENGTVYGI
+589 DYGIATVANGTVYGLKTGKATI
-604 RTGKV
+604 TGKV
-609 TITATVGKKKHTSEV
+609 GKKTYTCKV
-624 TVIRNPETE
+624 TVVRNPDTE
-633 TKTRA
+633 TKTKA

-648 LNTKGKVLYKSSTKS
+648 LNTKGKVLYKSSAKT
-663 GLLKTDLPVIV
+663 GLLKTNLPVVV
-674 KGKTYKVVNNGKT
+674 KDKTYKVINNGKT
-687 LYAGKKKVYYASSID
+687 IYEGKKKVYYASSYE
-702 DASIVGF
+702 DASIVAF
-709 EDSINVY
+709 NDSINIY
-716 FKNGKKSSIKEVGN
+716 LKDGKKTSIKEVGN
-730 YSILASRKNQAILYD
+730 YSILASRKDQAILYD
-745 ADNQNTL
+745 AYNKNTL
-752 AVIGTKIYS
+752 GVIGTKVYS
-761 NDYALTGAEITN
+761 NEYALTRAEIT
-773 KNNVVLT
+773 KRNNVVLT
-780 ADDTVSLYRNGE
+780 AGDVVSLYKDGQ
-792 IVPTNSNFKDNT
+792 IIPTNSNYKDNT

-824 KTSELKNVQVYPYAY
+824 KTTELKGVQVYPYAY
-839 ELSVS
+839 ELTVS

-886 NGKYE
+886 NNKYE
-891 LINAEGENVLKSSYP
+891 LINAEGENVLKESYP

-930 NGKEALSDVYTKIP
+930 NGKEALSDIYTKIP
-944 EKAAIVFDG
+944 ETAAIVFDG

-967 YDVDNDMK
+967 YDVDNGMK

-984 VLHDE
+984 VLHEE
-989 GYFTIGDQYYTLTG
+989 GYFTIGDKYYTLTG

>member
-22 DNHEI
+22 DNHDV
-27 KKTSFMKEGKN
+27 KKSSFMKEGKN

-48 QRYTKDMYKTYT
+48 QRYTKDMYKAYT
-60 PFEGGYLVTNES
+60 PFEGGYLVTDAN
-72 DQTGYISNTGKTII
+72 DQTGYISNTGKTIV

-101 VGESQPQTG
+101 VGETQPQTR

-115 SSLNMTENTLTQV
+115 STLEMTENTLTQV

-136 STNDNDVIDINQEGY
+136 STNDNDVININQQGY

-157 GTATLTATKDNASV
+157 GTAVLTATKDNASV
-171 TCVIKVEALHP
+171 TCVIKVKALHP
-182 YLSQESLDVYTSEPA
+182 YFDHDSLDVYTLEPA
-197 TLTVNDFGART
+197 TLTVNDYGART
-208 IEWKSKDPKIATVD
+208 IEWKSKDPKIATVE

-230 PGKTTIIA
+230 PGTTTISA
-238 KVGDDTLKCK
+238 KVGDDTLECK
-248 IKVKRKTL
+248 VKVKRKTF
-256 KISQN
+256 KISHK
-261 EATLYTGEEGQYG
+261 EATFYVGDEGQLG

-284 ETSNANVVTVADG
+284 ETSNAAVATVANG
-297 HIWAINPGKATIKAT
+297 HIWTMSPGKATLKAT
-312 SNGQTVKSKV
+312 SNGQTVKCVV
-322 TVKKRTQRL
+322 TVKKRVPRL
-331 DQTKVTLLTEQKV
+331 DQTKVTLLTDQKV
-344 VLNVLDK
+344 VLNILDK
-351 KNPEEVVQWSSNKKK
+351 ANPEDVVQWSSNKKK

-389 VGKKKYKATIT
+389 IGKKKYKATVT
-400 VKKRQIKINPSKT
+400 VKKRQIKINPAKT
-413 TIEKDQHIFLQVL
+413 TIEKNQHIFLQLL

-433 AVWTTSNDQVVI
+433 AVWTTSNDKVVI
-445 VAPDTG
+445 VAQSG

-464 VQAGN
+464 AQVGK
-469 QKAKAKITVKAK
+469 QKAKAEITVKAK

-495 SDYGLSINNYENQK
+495 SDEALSINNYENQK
-509 VKWTTSDKTIAIVDN
+509 VEWSSSDKSIATVEN
-524 GTIHANKAG
+524 GIIHAKKEG
-533 KVTITATIDKKDY
+533 TVTITATIDKKDY
-546 TCDVT
+546 TCKVT

-570 QGQLSVTNVNPEE
+570 QGQLTITNVDPEKI
-583 VKWDSS
+583 KWDTS
-589 DLNIATVENGTVYGI
+589 DYGIATVANGTVYGLKTGKATI
-604 RTGKV
+604 TGKV
-609 TITATVGKKKHTSEV
+609 GKKTYTCKV
-624 TVIRNPETE
+624 TVVRNPDTE
-633 TKTRA
+633 TKTKA

-648 LNTKGKVLYKSSTKS
+648 LNTKGKVLYKSSAKT
-663 GLLKTDLPVIV
+663 GLLKTNLPVVV
-674 KGKTYKVVNNGKT
+674 KDKTYKVINNGKT
-687 LYAGKKKVYYASSID
+687 IYEGKKKVYYASSYE
-702 DASIVGF
+702 DASIVAF
-709 EDSINVY
+709 NDSINIY
-716 FKNGKKSSIKEVGN
+716 LKNGKKTSIKEVGN
-730 YSILASRKNQAILYD
+730 YSILASRKDQAILYD
-745 ADNQNTL
+745 AYNKNTL
-752 AVIGTKIYS
+752 GVIGTKVYS
-761 NDYALTGAEITN
+761 NEYALTRAEIT
-773 KNNVVLT
+773 KRNNVVLT
-780 ADDTVSLYRNGE
+780 AGDVVSLYKDGQ
-792 IVPTNSNFKDNT
+792 IIPTNSNYKDNT

-824 KTSELKNVQVYPYAY
+824 KTTELKGVQVYPYAY
-839 ELSVS
+839 ELTVS

-886 NGKYE
+886 NNKYE
-891 LINAEGENVLKSSYP
+891 LINAEGENVLKESYP

-930 NGKEALSDVYTKIP
+930 NGKEALSDIYTKIP
-944 EKAAIVFDG
+944 ETAAIVFDG

-967 YDVDNDMK
+967 YDVDNGMK

-984 VLHDE
+984 VLHEE
-989 GYFTIGDQYYTLTG
+989 GYFTIGDKYYTLTG

>member
-22 DNHEI
+22 DNHDV
-27 KKTSFMKEGKN
+27 KKSSFMKEGKN

-48 QRYTKDMYKTYT
+48 QRYTKDMYKAYT
-60 PFEGGYLVTNES
+60 PFEGGYLVTDAN
-72 DQTGYISNTGKTII
+72 DQTGYISNTGKTIV

-101 VGESQPQTG
+101 VGETQPQTR

-115 SSLNMTENTLTQV
+115 STLEMTENTLTQV

-136 STNDNDVIDINQEGY
+136 STNDNDVININQQGY

-157 GTATLTATKDNASV
+157 GTAVLTATKDNASV
-171 TCVIKVEALHP
+171 TCVIRVKALHP
-182 YLSQESLDVYTSEPA
+182 YFDHDSLDVYTLEPA
-197 TLTVNDFGART
+197 TLTVNDYGART
-208 IEWKSKDPKIATVD
+208 IKWKSKDPKIATVE

-230 PGKTTIIA
+230 PGTTTISA
-238 KVGDDTLKCK
+238 KVGDDTLECK
-248 IKVKRKTL
+248 VKVKRKTF
-256 KISQN
+256 KISHK
-261 EATLYTGEEGQYG
+261 EATFYVGDEGQLG

-284 ETSNANVVTVADG
+284 ETSNAAVATVANG
-297 HIWAINPGKATIKAT
+297 HIWTMSPGKATLKAT
-312 SNGQTVKSKV
+312 SNGQTVKCVV
-322 TVKKRTQRL
+322 TVKKRVPRL
-331 DQTKVTLLTEQKV
+331 DQTKVTLLTDQKV
-344 VLNVLDK
+344 VLNILDK
-351 KNPEEVVQWSSNKKK
+351 ANPEDVVQWSSNKKK

-389 VGKKKYKATIT
+389 IGKKKYKATVT
-400 VKKRQIKINPSKT
+400 VKKRQIKINPAKT
-413 TIEKDQHIFLQVL
+413 TIEKNQHIFLQLL

-433 AVWTTSNDQVVI
+433 AVWTTSNDKVVI
-445 VAPDTG
+445 VAQSG

-464 VQAGN
+464 AQVGK
-469 QKAKAKITVKAK
+469 QKAKAEITVKAK

-495 SDYGLSINNYENQK
+495 SDEALSINNYENQK
-509 VKWTTSDKTIAIVDN
+509 VEWSSSDKSIATVEN
-524 GTIHANKAG
+524 GIIHAKKEG
-533 KVTITATIDKKDY
+533 TVTITATIDKKDY
-546 TCDVT
+546 TCKVT

-570 QGQLSVTNVNPEE
+570 QGQLTITNVDPEKI
-583 VKWDSS
+583 KWDTS
-589 DLNIATVENGTVYGI
+589 DYGIATVANGTVYGLKTGKATI
-604 RTGKV
+604 TGKV
-609 TITATVGKKKHTSEV
+609 GKKTYTCKV
-624 TVIRNPETE
+624 TVVRNPDTE
-633 TKTRA
+633 TKTKA

-648 LNTKGKVLYKSSTKS
+648 LNTKGKVLYKSSAKT
-663 GLLKTDLPVIV
+663 GLLKTNLPVVV
-674 KGKTYKVVNNGKT
+674 KDKTYKVINNGKT
-687 LYAGKKKVYYASSID
+687 IYEGKKKVYYASSYE
-702 DASIVGF
+702 DASIVAF
-709 EDSINVY
+709 NDSINIY
-716 FKNGKKSSIKEVGN
+716 LKNGKKTSIKEIGN
-730 YSILASRKNQAILYD
+730 YSILASRKDQAILYD
-745 ADNQNTL
+745 AYNKNTL
-752 AVIGTKIYS
+752 GVIGTKVYS
-761 NDYALTGAEITN
+761 NEYALTRAEIT
-773 KNNVVLT
+773 KRNNVVLT
-780 ADDTVSLYRNGE
+780 AGDVVSLYKDGQ
-792 IVPTNSNFKDNT
+792 IIPTNSNYKDNT

-824 KTSELKNVQVYPYAY
+824 KTTELKGVQVYPYAY
-839 ELSVS
+839 ELTVS

-886 NGKYE
+886 NNKYE
-891 LINAEGENVLKSSYP
+891 LINAEGENVLKESYP

-930 NGKEALSDVYTKIP
+930 NGKEALSDIYTKIP
-944 EKAAIVFDG
+944 ETAAIVFDG

-967 YDVDNDMK
+967 YDVDNGMK

-984 VLHDE
+984 VLHEE
-989 GYFTIGDQYYTLTG
+989 GYFTIGDKYYTLTG

>member
-22 DNHEI
+22 DNHDV
-27 KKTSFMKEGKN
+27 KKSSFMKEGKN

-48 QRYTKDMYKTYT
+48 QRYTKDMYKAYT
-60 PFEGGYLVTNES
+60 PFEGGYLVTDAN
-72 DQTGYISNTGKTII
+72 DQTGYISNTGKTIV
-86 KPGRYTSLKTQGNML
+86 KPGRYTNLKTQGNML
-101 VGESQPQTG
+101 VGETQPQTR

-115 SSLNMTENTLTQV
+115 STLEMTENTLTQV

-136 STNDNDVIDINQEGY
+136 STNDNDVININQQGY

-157 GTATLTATKDNASV
+157 GTAVLTATKDNASV
-171 TCVIKVEALHP
+171 TCVIRVKALHP
-182 YLSQESLDVYTSEPA
+182 YFDHDSLDVYTLEPA
-197 TLTVNDFGART
+197 TLTVNDYGART
-208 IEWKSKDPKIATVD
+208 IKWKSKDPKIATVE

-230 PGKTTIIA
+230 PGTTTISA
-238 KVGDDTLKCK
+238 KVGDDTLECKVKVKCK
-248 IKVKRKTL
+248 TF
-256 KISQN
+256 KISHK
-261 EATLYTGEEGQYG
+261 EATFYVGDEGQLG

-284 ETSNANVVTVADG
+284 ETSNAAVATVANG
-297 HIWAINPGKATIKAT
+297 HIWTMSPGKATLKAT
-312 SNGQTVKSKV
+312 SNGQTVKCVV
-322 TVKKRTQRL
+322 TVKKRVPRL
-331 DQTKVTLLTEQKV
+331 DQTKVTLLTDQKV
-344 VLNVLDK
+344 VLNILDK
-351 KNPEEVVQWSSNKKK
+351 ANPEDVVQWSSNKKK

-389 VGKKKYKATIT
+389 IGKKKYKATVT
-400 VKKRQIKINPSKT
+400 VKKRQIKINPAKT
-413 TIEKDQHIFLQVL
+413 TIEKNQHIFLQLL

-433 AVWTTSNDQVVI
+433 AVWTTSNDKVVI
-445 VAPDTG
+445 VAQSG

-464 VQAGN
+464 AQVGK
-469 QKAKAKITVKAK
+469 QKAKAEITVKAK

-495 SDYGLSINNYENQK
+495 SDEALSINNYENQK
-509 VKWTTSDKTIAIVDN
+509 VEWSSSDKSIATVEN
-524 GTIHANKAG
+524 GIIHAKKEG
-533 KVTITATIDKKDY
+533 TVTITATIDKKDY
-546 TCDVT
+546 TCKVT

-570 QGQLSVTNVNPEE
+570 QGQLTITNVDPEKI
-583 VKWDSS
+583 KWDTS
-589 DLNIATVENGTVYGI
+589 DYGIATVANGTVYGLKTGKATI
-604 RTGKV
+604 TGKV
-609 TITATVGKKKHTSEV
+609 GKKTYTCKV
-624 TVIRNPETE
+624 TVVRNPDTE
-633 TKTRA
+633 TKTKA

-648 LNTKGKVLYKSSTKS
+648 LNTKGKVLYKSSAKT
-663 GLLKTDLPVIV
+663 GLLKTNLPVVV
-674 KGKTYKVVNNGKT
+674 KDKTYKVINNGKT
-687 LYAGKKKVYYASSID
+687 IYEGKKKVYYASSYE
-702 DASIVGF
+702 DASIVAF
-709 EDSINVY
+709 NDSINIY
-716 FKNGKKSSIKEVGN
+716 LKNGKKTSIKEVGN
-730 YSILASRKNQAILYD
+730 YSILASRKDQAILYD
-745 ADNQNTL
+745 AYNKNTL
-752 AVIGTKIYS
+752 GVIGTKVYS
-761 NDYALTGAEITN
+761 NEYALTRAEIT
-773 KNNVVLT
+773 KRNNVVLT
-780 ADDTVSLYRNGE
+780 AGDVVSLYKDGQ
-792 IVPTNSNFKDNT
+792 IIPTNSNYKDDT

-824 KTSELKNVQVYPYAY
+824 KTTELKGVQVYPYAY
-839 ELSVS
+839 ELTVS

-886 NGKYE
+886 NNKYE
-891 LINAEGENVLKSSYP
+891 LINAEGENVLKESYP

-930 NGKEALSDVYTKIP
+930 NGKEALSDIYTKIP
-944 EKAAIVFDG
+944 ETAAIVFDG

>member
-22 DNHEI
+22 DNHDV
-27 KKTSFMKEGKN
+27 KKSSFMKEGKN

-60 PFEGGYLVTNES
+60 PFEGGYLVTDANN
-72 DQTGYISNTGKTII
+72 QTGYISNTGKTIV

-101 VGESQPQTG
+101 VGENQPQTR

-115 SSLNMTENTLTQV
+115 STLEMTENTLTQI

-136 STNDNDVIDINQEGY
+136 STNDNDVININQQGY

-157 GTATLTATKDNASV
+157 GTAVLTATKDNASV

-182 YLSQESLDVYTSEPA
+182 YFDHESLDVYTSEPA
-197 TLTVNDFGART
+197 TLTVNDYGART
-208 IEWKSKDPKIATVD
+208 IEWKSKDPKIATVE

-230 PGKTTIIA
+230 PGTTTISA
-238 KVGDDTLKCK
+238 KVGDDTLECK
-248 IKVKRKTL
+248 VKVKRKTF
-256 KISQN
+256 KISHK
-261 EATLYTGEEGQYG
+261 EATFYVGDEGQLG

-284 ETSNANVVTVADG
+284 ETSNAAVATVANG
-297 HIWAINPGKATIKAT
+297 HIWTMSPGKATLKAT
-312 SNGQTVKSKV
+312 SNGQTVKCVV
-322 TVKKRTQRL
+322 TVKKRVPRL
-331 DQTKVTLLTEQKV
+331 DQTKVTLLTDQKV
-344 VLNVLDK
+344 VLNILDK
-351 KNPEEVVQWSSNKKK
+351 ANPEDVVQWSSNKKK

-389 VGKKKYKATIT
+389 IGKKKYKATVT
-400 VKKRQIKINPSKT
+400 VKKRQIKINPAKT
-413 TIEKDQHIFLQVL
+413 TIEKDQHIFLQLL

-433 AVWTTSNDQVVI
+433 AVWTTSNDKVVI
-445 VAPDTG
+445 VAQSG

-464 VQAGN
+464 AQVGK
-469 QKAKAKITVKAK
+469 QKAKAEITVKAK

-489 IEMDEE
+489 IEMDEG
-495 SDYGLSINNYENQK
+495 SDEALSINNYENQN
-509 VKWTTSDKTIAIVDN
+509 VKWTSSDESIATVEN
-524 GTIHANKAG
+524 GIIHAKKEG

-551 VHKLIKVID
+551 VNKLVKVID

-570 QGQLSVTNVNPEE
+570 QGQLTITNVDPEKI
-583 VKWDSS
+583 KWDTS
-589 DLNIATVENGTVYGI
+589 DYGIATVANGTVYGLKTGKATV
-604 RTGKV
+604 TGKV
-609 TITATVGKKKHTSEV
+609 GKKTYTCKV
-624 TVIRNPETE
+624 TVVRNPDTE
-633 TKTRA
+633 TKTKA
-638 ADISL
+638 ADVSL

-648 LNTKGKVLYKSSTKS
+648 LNTKGKVLYKSSAKT
-663 GLLKTDLPVIV
+663 GLLKTNLPVVV
-674 KGKTYKVVNNGKT
+674 KDKTYKVINNGKT
-687 LYAGKKKVYYASSID
+687 LYAGKKKVYYASSYG
-702 DASIVGF
+702 DASIVAF
-709 EDSINVY
+709 NDSINIY
-716 FKNGKKSSIKEVGN
+716 LKNGKKTSIKEVGN
-730 YSILASRKNQAILYD
+730 YSILASGKDQAILYD
-745 ADNQNTL
+745 AYNQNTL
-752 AVIGTKIYS
+752 AVIGTKVYS
-761 NDYALTGAEITN
+761 NDYALTSAEITK

-780 ADDTVSLYRNGE
+780 AGDVVSLYKDGQ
-792 IVPTNSNFKDNT
+792 IIPTNSNYKDNT

-824 KTSELKNVQVYPYAY
+824 KKTELKGVQVYPYAY
-839 ELSVS
+839 ELTVS

-886 NGKYE
+886 NNKYE
-891 LINAEGENVLKSSYP
+891 LINAEGENVLKESYP

-930 NGKEALSDVYTKIP
+930 NGKEALSDIYTKIP
-944 EKAAIVFDG
+944 ETAAIVFDG

-984 VLHDE
+984 VLHEE
-989 GYFTIGDQYYTLTG
+989 GYFTIGDKYYTLTG

>member
-22 DNHEI
+22 DNHDV
-27 KKTSFMKEGKN
+27 KKSSFMKEGKN

-48 QRYTKDMYKTYT
+48 QRYTKDMYKAYT
-60 PFEGGYLVTNES
+60 PFEGGYLVTDAN
-72 DQTGYISNTGKTII
+72 DQTGYISNTGKTIV
-86 KPGRYTSLKTQGNML
+86 KPGRYTNLKTQGNML
-101 VGESQPQTG
+101 VGETQPQTR

-115 SSLNMTENTLTQV
+115 STLEMTENTLTQV

-136 STNDNDVIDINQEGY
+136 STNDNDVININQQGY

-157 GTATLTATKDNASV
+157 GTAVLTATKDNASV
-171 TCVIKVEALHP
+171 TCVIRVKALHP
-182 YLSQESLDVYTSEPA
+182 YFDHDSLDVYTLEPA
-197 TLTVNDFGART
+197 TLTVNDYGART
-208 IEWKSKDPKIATVD
+208 IKWKSKDPKIATVE

-230 PGKTTIIA
+230 PGTTTISA
-238 KVGDDTLKCK
+238 KVGDDTLECKVKVKCK
-248 IKVKRKTL
+248 TF
-256 KISQN
+256 KISHK
-261 EATLYTGEEGQYG
+261 EATFYVGDEGQLG

-284 ETSNANVVTVADG
+284 ETSNAAVATVANG
-297 HIWAINPGKATIKAT
+297 HIWTMSPGKATLKAT
-312 SNGQTVKSKV
+312 SNGQTVKCVV
-322 TVKKRTQRL
+322 TVKKRVPRL
-331 DQTKVTLLTEQKV
+331 DQTKVTLLTDQKV
-344 VLNVLDK
+344 VLNILDK
-351 KNPEEVVQWSSNKKK
+351 ANPEDVVQWSSNKKK

-389 VGKKKYKATIT
+389 IGKKKYKATVT
-400 VKKRQIKINPSKT
+400 VKKRQIKINPAKT
-413 TIEKDQHIFLQVL
+413 TIEKNQHIFLQLL

-433 AVWTTSNDQVVI
+433 AVWTTSNDKVVI
-445 VAPDTG
+445 VAQSG

-464 VQAGN
+464 AQVGK
-469 QKAKAKITVKAK
+469 QKAKAEITVKAK

-495 SDYGLSINNYENQK
+495 SDEALSINNYENQK
-509 VKWTTSDKTIAIVDN
+509 VEWSSSDKSIATVEN
-524 GTIHANKAG
+524 GIIHAKKEG
-533 KVTITATIDKKDY
+533 TVTITATIDKKDY
-546 TCDVT
+546 TCKVT

-570 QGQLSVTNVNPEE
+570 QGQLTITNVDPEKI
-583 VKWDSS
+583 KWDTS
-589 DLNIATVENGTVYGI
+589 DYGIATVANGTVYGLKTGKATI
-604 RTGKV
+604 TGKV
-609 TITATVGKKKHTSEV
+609 GKKTYTCKV
-624 TVIRNPETE
+624 TVVRNPDTE
-633 TKTRA
+633 TKTKA

-648 LNTKGKVLYKSSTKS
+648 LNTKGKVLYKSSAKT
-663 GLLKTDLPVIV
+663 GLLKTNLPVVV
-674 KGKTYKVVNNGKT
+674 KDKTYKVINNGKT
-687 LYAGKKKVYYASSID
+687 IYEGKKKVYYASSYE
-702 DASIVGF
+702 DASIVAF
-709 EDSINVY
+709 NDSINIY
-716 FKNGKKSSIKEVGN
+716 LKNGKKTSIKEVGN
-730 YSILASRKNQAILYD
+730 YSILASRKDQAILYD
-745 ADNQNTL
+745 AYNKNTL
-752 AVIGTKIYS
+752 GVIGTKVYS
-761 NDYALTGAEITN
+761 NEYALTRAEIT
-773 KNNVVLT
+773 KRNNVVLT
-780 ADDTVSLYRNGE
+780 AGDVVSLYKDGQ
-792 IVPTNSNFKDNT
+792 IIPTNSNYKDDT

-824 KTSELKNVQVYPYAY
+824 KTTELKGVQVYPYAY
-839 ELSVS
+839 ELTVS

-886 NGKYE
+886 NNKYE
-891 LINAEGENVLKSSYP
+891 LINAEGENVLKESYP

-930 NGKEALSDVYTKIP
+930 NGKEALSDIYTKIP
-944 EKAAIVFDG
+944 ETAAIVFDG

-967 YDVDNDMK
+967 YDVDNGMK

-984 VLHDE
+984 VLHEE
-989 GYFTIGDQYYTLTG
+989 GYFTIGDKYYTLTG

>member
-1 MKKVIGILAAALI
+1 MKKVIGILTAALI

-22 DNHEI
+22 DNHDV
-27 KKTSFMKEGKN
+27 KKSSFMKEGKN

-48 QRYTKDMYKTYT
+48 QRYTKDMYKAYT
-60 PFEGGYLVTNES
+60 PFEGGYLVTDAN
-72 DQTGYISNTGKTII
+72 DQTGYISNTGKTIV

-101 VGESQPQTG
+101 VGETQPQTR

-115 SSLNMTENTLTQV
+115 SSLEMTENTLTQV

-157 GTATLTATKDNASV
+157 GTAVLTATKDNASV
-171 TCVIKVEALHP
+171 TCVIKVAALHP
-182 YLSQESLDVYTSEPA
+182 YFDHESLDVYTSEPA
-197 TLTVNDFGART
+197 TLTVNDYGART
-208 IEWKSKDPKIATVD
+208 IEWKSKDPKIATVE

-230 PGKTTIIA
+230 PGTTTISA

-248 IKVKRKTL
+248 VKVKRKKL

-322 TVKKRTQRL
+322 TVKKRVPRL
-331 DQTKVTLLTEQKV
+331 DQTKVTLLTDQKV
-344 VLNVLDK
+344 VLNILDK
-351 KNPEEVVQWSSNKKK
+351 ANPEDAVQWSSNKKK

-389 VGKKKYKATIT
+389 IGKKKYKATVT
-400 VKKRQIKINPSKT
+400 VKKRQIKINPAKT
-413 TIEKDQHIFLQVL
+413 TIEKDQHIFLQLL

-433 AVWTTSNDQVVI
+433 AVWTTSNDKVVI
-445 VAPDTG
+445 VAQSG

-469 QKAKAKITVKAK
+469 QKAKAEITVKAK

-489 IEMDEE
+489 IEMDEG
-495 SDYGLSINNYENQK
+495 SDEALSINNYENQK
-509 VKWTTSDKTIAIVDN
+509 VEWTSSDESIATVEN
-524 GTIHANKAG
+524 GIIHAKKEG

-560 QKEMTVIKGG
+560 QKEMTVIKGS
-570 QGQLSVTNVNPEE
+570 QGQLTITNVDPEKI
-583 VKWDSS
+583 KWDSS
-589 DLNIATVENGTVYGI
+589 DYDIATVANGTVYGMKTGKATI
-604 RTGKV
+604 TGKV
-609 TITATVGKKKHTSEV
+609 GKKTYTCKV
-624 TVIRNPETE
+624 TVVRNPDTE
-633 TKTRA
+633 TKTKA
-638 ADISL
+638 ADVSL

-674 KGKTYKVVNNGKT
+674 KGKTYKVVNNDKT
-687 LYAGKKKVYYASSID
+687 LYVGKKKVYYASSYE
-702 DASIVGF
+702 DASIVAF
-709 EDSINVY
+709 NDSINIY
-716 FKNGKKSSIKEVGN
+716 LKNGKKTSIKEVGN

-752 AVIGTKIYS
+752 GVIGAKVYS

-780 ADDTVSLYRNGE
+780 AGDVVSLYKDGK
-792 IVPTNSNFKDNT
+792 IIPTNSNYKDNT
-804 HFISRNKKIAY
+804 QFISRNKKIAY

-824 KTSELKNVQVYPYAY
+824 KTSELKGVQVYPYAY
-839 ELSVS
+839 ELTVS

-886 NGKYE
+886 NNKYE
-891 LINAEGENVLKSSYP
+891 LINAEGENVLKESYP

-930 NGKEALSDVYTKIP
+930 NGKEALSDIYTKIP
-944 EKAAIVFDG
+944 ETAAIVFDG

-967 YDVDNDMK
+967 YDVDNGMK

-984 VLHDE
+984 VLHEE
-989 GYFTIGDQYYTLTG
+989 GYFTIGDKYYTLTG

>member
-22 DNHEI
+22 DNHDV
-27 KKTSFMKEGKN
+27 KKSSFMKEGKN

-48 QRYTKDMYKTYT
+48 QRYTKDMYKAYT
-60 PFEGGYLVTNES
+60 PFEGGYLVTDAN
-72 DQTGYISNTGKTII
+72 DQTGYISNTGKTIV

-101 VGESQPQTG
+101 VGENQPQTR

-115 SSLNMTENTLTQV
+115 STLEMTENTLTQV

-136 STNDNDVIDINQEGY
+136 STNDNDVININQQGY

-157 GTATLTATKDNASV
+157 GTAVLTATKDNASV

-182 YLSQESLDVYTSEPA
+182 YFDHESLDVYTSEPA
-197 TLTVNDFGART
+197 TLTVNDYGART
-208 IEWKSKDPKIATVD
+208 IEWKSKDPKIATVE

-230 PGKTTIIA
+230 PGTTTISA
-238 KVGDDTLKCK
+238 KVGDDTLECK
-248 IKVKRKTL
+248 VKVKRKTF
-256 KISQN
+256 KISHK
-261 EATLYTGEEGQYG
+261 EATFYVGDEGQLG

-284 ETSNANVVTVADG
+284 ETSNAAVATVANG
-297 HIWAINPGKATIKAT
+297 HIWTMSPGKATLKAT
-312 SNGQTVKSKV
+312 SNGQTVKCVV
-322 TVKKRTQRL
+322 TVKKRVPRL
-331 DQTKVTLLTEQKV
+331 DQTKVTLLTDQKV
-344 VLNVLDK
+344 VLNILDK
-351 KNPEEVVQWSSNKKK
+351 ANPEDVVQWSSNKKK

-389 VGKKKYKATIT
+389 IGKKKYKATVT
-400 VKKRQIKINPSKT
+400 VKKRQIKINPAKT
-413 TIEKDQHIFLQVL
+413 TIEKDQHIFLQLL

-433 AVWTTSNDQVVI
+433 AVWTTSNDKVVI
-445 VAPDTG
+445 VAQSG
-451 EIAGVKPGKATIT
+451 EIAGVEPGKATIT
-464 VQAGN
+464 VQVGK
-469 QKAKAKITVKAK
+469 QKAKAEITVKAK

-489 IEMDEE
+489 IEMDEG
-495 SDYGLSINNYENQK
+495 SDEALSINNYENQK
-509 VKWTTSDKTIAIVDN
+509 VKWTSSDESIATVEN
-524 GTIHANKAG
+524 GIIHAKKEG

-551 VHKLIKVID
+551 VNKLVKVID

-570 QGQLSVTNVNPEE
+570 QGQLTITNVDPEKI
-583 VKWDSS
+583 KWGTS
-589 DLNIATVENGTVYGI
+589 DYGIATVANGTVYGMKTGKATI
-604 RTGKV
+604 TGKV
-609 TITATVGKKKHTSEV
+609 GKKTYTCKV
-624 TVIRNPETE
+624 TVVRNPDTE
-633 TKTRA
+633 TKTKA
-638 ADISL
+638 ADVSL

-648 LNTKGKVLYKSSTKS
+648 LNTKGKVLYKSSAKT
-663 GLLKTDLPVIV
+663 GLLKTDLPVVV
-674 KGKTYKVVNNGKT
+674 KGKTYKVINNGKT
-687 LYAGKKKVYYASSID
+687 LYAGKKKVYYASSYG
-702 DASIVGF
+702 DASIVAF
-709 EDSINVY
+709 NDSINIY
-716 FKNGKKSSIKEVGN
+716 LKNGKKTSIKEVGN
-730 YSILASRKNQAILYD
+730 YSILASRKDQTILYD
-745 ADNQNTL
+745 AYNQNTL
-752 AVIGTKIYS
+752 GVIGTKVYS
-761 NDYALTGAEITN
+761 NDYALTSAEITK

-780 ADDTVSLYRNGE
+780 AGDVVSLYKDGQ
-792 IVPTNSNFKDNT
+792 IIPTNSNYKDNT

-824 KTSELKNVQVYPYAY
+824 KKTELKGVQVYPYAY
-839 ELSVS
+839 ELTVS

-886 NGKYE
+886 NNKYE
-891 LINAEGENVLKSSYP
+891 LINAEGENVLKESYP

-930 NGKEALSDVYTKIP
+930 NGKEALSDIYTKIP
-944 EKAAIVFDG
+944 ETAAIVFDG

-984 VLHDE
+984 VLHEE
-989 GYFTIGDQYYTLTG
+989 GYFTIGDKYYTLTG